1 MSLQYILGGS
11 GSGKSTFLYNS
22 VIKEAIDNPGMDY
35 IIVVPEQ
42 YTMAT
47 QKRVVELH
55 PRKGILNIDVVS
67 FERLAY
73 KVFEEVGAVDYPVL
87 DDTGKNLIVRRVLE
101 QNKKS
106 LRFFGSNISNTGF
119 VSEMKS
125 VISEMLQYDIG
136 VDKLLDINKN
146 VDKNSL
152 LGMKLDDISLI
163 YGGFKEFI
171 KNNYITSEEILDL
184 LCRKITESD
193 KIKGSVI
200 AFDGF
205 TGFTPVQYRLMSILL
220 DMCNEIKV
228 ALTID
233 EAEHANINEGIENLF
248 YMTKDT
254 VAHLNRICDE
264 QHIMIE
270 NIMLT
275 SETASS
281 VNRFASSKELAFL
294 EKNIFRSGGGCYRD
308 KVKDIVMYAGITPK
322 DEIQYVSGEI
332 LKLTRLSG
340 YRYNE
345 IAVVTGDIS
354 AYGKLA
360 ANIFAQNDIP
370 YFLDQKMHVTDN
382 CLVNMITAALDII
395 EKNYTYDSIFRYLR
409 TGFTDLSDAEIDMLD
424 NYCYAVGI
432 RGRKQWNSDWN
443 RKFRNRGISTD
454 LDMLNELRLRVIGPI
469 SDLDDKL
476 KAADGD
482 VRLMTT
488 AVYEFL
494 VSLNC
499 EEQMLNLAVNQ
510 TDEYRQIY
518 GKIME
523 LFDKIVQ
530 LLGQEKVSVKE
541 YNRIMASGFE
551 EIKIGLIPPTKDCV
565 VIGDIERTRLDNIK
579 AMFFVGVNDGYV
591 PKKSDSRSVLSE
603 TDREKLKELDVSL
616 SMSVREKAFVQRFYL
631 YLIMTKTS
639 NRLYITYAY
648 NSMDMKA
655 ILPSYIIRMVKKLF
669 PMMNVL
675 SHDSTL
681 REHSYIR
688 IPKTELEWN
697 DENFA
702 KLLADGIAL
711 DLYGKELTGSVTSFE
726 QYAACQYS
734 YFCRYGLG
742 LSEREEYTF
751 AVNDFGTI
759 LHAVIEDVSKNIKR
773 NKKSFVLLS
782 DEERR
787 SMVSESIHAIADS
800 YGNTILKS
808 TSRNEF
814 LIKRMEDLADRT
826 LWAIG
831 KQLADGLF
839 IPDTFEKGFLTKI
852 EDLPHDVSFFMQG
865 KIDRIDICE
874 DAQNVYVKV
883 VDYKTGRSDFDLLK
897 TYYGLKIQLFTYMR
911 EAINYEKKRH
921 KDKNVIPAG
930 LLYYNIDN
938 PIVDTKLDD
947 DAKIEELVRKELRM
961 KGVVNSNK
969 HIISKLDSTEGT
981 SLNIPVTVGK
991 TGNIDTSKSKVLT
1004 TEELLAL
1011 GKYVDMDNVDKAT
1024 KILDGS
1030 IHINPYER
1038 GSENSCTY
1046 CPYNSVCGFSED
1058 MPGVKF
1064 RRLGNLSA
1072 DDIWEQINS
1081 IEKSNDETDK
1091 IIENETDKKERN
1103 IAGKVSDNKLDD
1115 VSDKMSDNE
1124 HENKS
1129 DK

>member
-1 MSLQYILGGS
+1 MSLQYIFGGS
-11 GSGKSTFLYNS
+11 GAGKSTYLYNS
-22 VIKEAIDNPGMDY
+22 IIKESIKNPLENY

-55 PRKGILNIDVVS
+55 PRKGVLNIDVVS

-73 KVFEEVGAVDYPVL
+73 KVFEEVGAADYPVL

-101 QNKKS
+101 QNKKD

-119 VSEMKS
+119 VSELKS
-125 VISEMLQYDIG
+125 VISEMLQYDIS

-146 VDKNSL
+146 VDNNSL

-163 YGGFKEFI
+163 YGGFREFI

-184 LCRKITESD
+184 MCRKVTESS
-193 KIKGSVI
+193 KIRGSVI

-205 TGFTPVQYRLMSILL
+205 TGFTPVQYRLMAILL
-220 DMCNEIKV
+220 DMCKEVKV

-233 EAEHANINEGIENLF
+233 ISEYVNINEGIESLF

-264 QHIMIE
+264 GHINVDKVTVGE
-270 NIMLT
+270 DTVLT
-275 SETASS
+275 
-281 VNRFASSKELAFL
+281 RFAASKELAFL
-294 EKNIFRSGGGCYRD
+294 EKNIFRPGLRYYSG
-308 KVKDIVMYAGITPK
+308 KVNDIVMYAGITPK

-332 LKLTRLSG
+332 LKLTRLQG
-340 YRYNE
+340 FRYNE

-354 AYGKLA
+354 VYGKLA

-370 YFLDQKMHVTDN
+370 YFLDQKLHVTDN
-382 CLVNMITAALDII
+382 CLVEMITAVLDVI
-395 EKNYTYDSIFRYLR
+395 EKNYTYDSMFRYLR
-409 TGFTDLSDAEIDMLD
+409 TGLTGLSDENIDILD
-424 NYCYAVGI
+424 NYCLAVGI
-432 RGRKQWNSDWN
+432 KGRKQWSTQWC
-443 RKFRNRGISTD
+443 RKFRSSGITTD
-454 LDMLNELRLRVIGPI
+454 LNMLNELRLNVMEPLTE
-469 SDLDDKL
+469 LDKEL
-476 KAADGD
+476 KEADGN

-488 AVYEFL
+488 ALYKFL
-494 VSLNC
+494 VGLHC
-499 EEQMLNLAVNQ
+499 EEQMSLLAKSHG
-510 TDEYRQIY
+510 DEYRQIY
-518 GKIME
+518 KKIME
-523 LFDKIVQ
+523 LFDKIVH
-530 LLGQEKVSVKE
+530 LLGSEKVSVKE
-541 YNRIMASGFE
+541 YNRIMASGFD

-579 AMFFVGVNDGYV
+579 AMFFIGVNDGYV

-603 TDREKLKELDVSL
+603 TDRQKLKEMEVSL

-639 NRLYITYAY
+639 GRLYITYAY

-655 ILPSYIIRMVKKLF
+655 ILPSYIVRMLKKMF
-669 PMMNVL
+669 PGMNVL
-675 SHDSTL
+675 SYDDTAK
-681 REHSYIR
+681 EHSYIK
-688 IPKTELEWN
+688 IPKTELEWT
-697 DENFA
+697 DENLA
-702 KLLADGIAL
+702 KILADGVAL
-711 DLYGKELTGSVTSFE
+711 KLYGKELTGSVTSFE
-726 QYAACQYS
+726 QFASCQYA
-734 YFCRYGLG
+734 YFCRYGLD
-742 LSEREEYTF
+742 LSEREEYRF

-787 SMVSESIHAIADS
+787 SLVSESIHAVADN

-808 TSRNEF
+808 TSRNEY
-814 LIKRMEDLADRT
+814 LIKRMEDLADKT

-839 IPDTFEKGFLTKI
+839 TPDTFEKGFLTRI

-874 DAQNVYVKV
+874 DDENVYVKV
-883 VDYKTGRSDFDLLK
+883 VDYKTGHADFDLFK

-911 EAINYEKKRH
+911 EAIAYEKKKH
-921 KDKNVIPAG
+921 KGKNVIPAG

-938 PIVDTKLDD
+938 PIVETKQTDD
-947 DAKIEELVRKELRM
+947 SAIEELIRKELRM

-969 HIISKLDSTEGT
+969 NIISKLDSTEGT

-991 TGNIDTSKSKVLT
+991 SGNIDASKSKVLT
-1004 TEELLAL
+1004 TEELLAV
-1011 GKYVDMDNVDKAT
+1011 GRYVDKENLDKAT

-1030 IHINPYER
+1030 IHINPYEK
-1038 GSENSCTY
+1038 GNENSCAY
-1046 CPYNSVCGFSED
+1046 CPYNSICGFSED

-1064 RRLGNLSA
+1064 RRLEYMSP
-1072 DDIWEQINS
+1072 DDIWAQIKGNE
-1081 IEKSNDETDK
+1081 EKQKDTGKDEVG
-1091 IIENETDKKERN
+1091 KE
-1103 IAGKVSDNKLDD
+1103 
-1115 VSDKMSDNE
+1115 E
-1124 HENKS
+1124 
-1129 DK
+1129 

>member
-1 MSLQYILGGS
+1 MSLQYIFGGS
-11 GSGKSTFLYNS
+11 GAGKSTYLYNS
-22 VIKEAIDNPGMDY
+22 IIKESIKNPLENY

-55 PRKGILNIDVVS
+55 PRKGVLNIDVVS

-73 KVFEEVGAVDYPVL
+73 KVFEEVGAADYPVL

-101 QNKKS
+101 QNKKA

-119 VSEMKS
+119 VSELKS
-125 VISEMLQYDIG
+125 VISEMLQYDIS

-146 VDKNSL
+146 VDNKSL

-184 LCRKITESD
+184 MCRKVTESS
-193 KIKGSVI
+193 KIRGSVI

-205 TGFTPVQYRLMSILL
+205 TGFTPVQYRLMAILL
-220 DMCNEIKV
+220 DMCKEVKV

-233 EAEHANINEGIENLF
+233 ISEHVNINEGIESLF

-264 QHIMIE
+264 GHINVDKVTVGEDIV
-270 NIMLT
+270 LT
-275 SETASS
+275 
-281 VNRFASSKELAFL
+281 RFAASKELAFL
-294 EKNIFRSGGGCYRD
+294 EKNIFRPGLRYYSG
-308 KVKDIVMYAGITPK
+308 KVNDIVMYAGITPK

-332 LKLTRLSG
+332 LKLTRLQG
-340 YRYNE
+340 FRYNE

-354 AYGKLA
+354 VYGKLA

-370 YFLDQKMHVTDN
+370 YFLDQKLHVTDN
-382 CLVNMITAALDII
+382 CLVEMITAVLDVI
-395 EKNYTYDSIFRYLR
+395 EKNYTYDSMFRYLR
-409 TGFTDLSDAEIDMLD
+409 TGLTGLSDENIDILD
-424 NYCYAVGI
+424 NYCLAVGI
-432 RGRKQWNSDWN
+432 KGRKQWSTQWCRN
-443 RKFRNRGISTD
+443 FRSSGITTD
-454 LDMLNELRLRVIGPI
+454 LNMLNELRLNVMEPLTE
-469 SDLDDKL
+469 LDKEL
-476 KAADGD
+476 KEADGN

-488 AVYEFL
+488 ALYKFL
-494 VSLNC
+494 VRMHC
-499 EEQMLNLAVNQ
+499 EEQMSLLAKSHG
-510 TDEYRQIY
+510 DEYRQIY
-518 GKIME
+518 KKIME
-523 LFDKIVQ
+523 LFDKIVH
-530 LLGQEKVSVKE
+530 LLGSEKVSVKE
-541 YNRIMASGFE
+541 YNRIMASGFD

-579 AMFFVGVNDGYV
+579 AMFFIGVNDGYV

-603 TDREKLKELDVSL
+603 TDRQKLKEMEVSL

-639 NRLYITYAY
+639 GRLYITYAY

-655 ILPSYIIRMVKKLF
+655 ILPSYIVRMLKKMF
-669 PMMNVL
+669 PGMNVL
-675 SHDSTL
+675 SYDDTAK
-681 REHSYIR
+681 EHSYIK
-688 IPKTELEWN
+688 IPKTELEWT
-697 DENFA
+697 DENLA
-702 KLLADGIAL
+702 KILADGVAL
-711 DLYGKELTGSVTSFE
+711 KLYGKELTGSVTSFE
-726 QYAACQYS
+726 QFASCQYA
-734 YFCRYGLG
+734 YFCRYGLD
-742 LSEREEYTF
+742 LSEREEYRF

-787 SMVSESIHAIADS
+787 SLVSESIHAVADN

-808 TSRNEF
+808 TSRNEY
-814 LIKRMEDLADRT
+814 LIKRMEDLADKT

-839 IPDTFEKGFLTKI
+839 TPDTFEKGFLTKI
-852 EDLPHDVSFFMQG
+852 ENLPHDVSFFMQG

-874 DAQNVYVKV
+874 DDENVYVKV
-883 VDYKTGRSDFDLLK
+883 VDYKTGHADFDLFK

-911 EAINYEKKRH
+911 EAIAYEKKKH
-921 KDKNVIPAG
+921 EGKNVIPAG

-938 PIVDTKLDD
+938 PIVETKQTDD
-947 DAKIEELVRKELRM
+947 SAIEELIRKELRM

-969 HIISKLDSTEGT
+969 NIISKLDSTEGT

-991 TGNIDTSKSKVLT
+991 SGNIDVSKSKVLT
-1004 TEELLAL
+1004 TEELLAV
-1011 GKYVDMDNVDKAT
+1011 GRYVDRENLDKAT

-1030 IHINPYER
+1030 IHINPYEK
-1038 GSENSCTY
+1038 GNENSCAY

-1064 RRLGNLSA
+1064 RRLEYMSP
-1072 DDIWEQINS
+1072 DDIWAQIKGNE
-1081 IEKSNDETDK
+1081 EKQKDTGKDEVG
-1091 IIENETDKKERN
+1091 KE
-1103 IAGKVSDNKLDD
+1103 
-1115 VSDKMSDNE
+1115 E
-1124 HENKS
+1124 
-1129 DK
+1129 

>member
-1 MSLQYILGGS
+1 MSLQYIFGGS
-11 GSGKSTFLYNS
+11 GAGKSTYLYNS
-22 VIKEAIDNPGMDY
+22 IIKESIKNPLENY

-55 PRKGILNIDVVS
+55 PRKGVLNIDVVS

-73 KVFEEVGAVDYPVL
+73 KVFEEVGAADYPVL

-101 QNKKS
+101 QNKKA

-119 VSEMKS
+119 VSELKS
-125 VISEMLQYDIG
+125 VISEMLQYDIS

-146 VDKNSL
+146 VDNKSL

-163 YGGFKEFI
+163 YGGFREFI

-184 LCRKITESD
+184 MCRKVTESS
-193 KIKGSVI
+193 KIRGSVI

-205 TGFTPVQYRLMSILL
+205 TGFTPVQYRLMAILL
-220 DMCNEIKV
+220 DMCKEVKV

-233 EAEHANINEGIENLF
+233 ISEHANINEGIESLF

-264 QHIMIE
+264 GHINVDKVTVGE
-270 NIMLT
+270 DTVLT
-275 SETASS
+275 
-281 VNRFASSKELAFL
+281 RFAASKELAFL
-294 EKNIFRSGGGCYRD
+294 EKNIFRPGLRYYSG
-308 KVKDIVMYAGITPK
+308 KVNDIVMYAGITPK

-332 LKLTRLSG
+332 LKLTRLQG
-340 YRYNE
+340 FRYNE

-354 AYGKLA
+354 VYGKLA

-370 YFLDQKMHVTDN
+370 YFLDQKLHVTDN
-382 CLVNMITAALDII
+382 CLVEMITAVLDVI

-409 TGFTDLSDAEIDMLD
+409 TGLTGLSDENIDILD
-424 NYCYAVGI
+424 NYCLAVGI
-432 RGRKQWNSDWN
+432 KGRKQWSTQWS
-443 RKFRNRGISTD
+443 RKFRSSGITTD
-454 LDMLNELRLRVIGPI
+454 LNMLNELRLKVMEPLTE
-469 SDLDDKL
+469 LDKEL
-476 KAADGD
+476 KEADGN

-488 AVYEFL
+488 ALYKFL
-494 VSLNC
+494 VGLHCEKQMSL
-499 EEQMLNLAVNQ
+499 LAKSHG
-510 TDEYRQIY
+510 DEYRQIY
-518 GKIME
+518 KKIME
-523 LFDKIVQ
+523 LFDKIVH
-530 LLGQEKVSVKE
+530 LLGSEKVSVKE
-541 YNRIMASGFE
+541 YSRIMASGFD

-579 AMFFVGVNDGYV
+579 AMFFIGVNDGYV

-603 TDREKLKELDVSL
+603 TDRQKLKEMDVSL

-639 NRLYITYAY
+639 GRLYITYAY

-655 ILPSYIIRMVKKLF
+655 ILPSYIVRMLKKMF
-669 PMMNVL
+669 PGMNVL
-675 SHDSTL
+675 SYDDTMK
-681 REHSYIR
+681 EHSYIK
-688 IPKTELEWN
+688 IPKTELEWT
-697 DENFA
+697 DENLA
-702 KLLADGIAL
+702 KILADGVAL
-711 DLYGKELTGSVTSFE
+711 KLYGKELTGSVTSFE
-726 QYAACQYS
+726 QFASCQYA
-734 YFCRYGLG
+734 YFCRYGLD
-742 LSEREEYTF
+742 LSEREEYRF

-787 SMVSESIHAIADS
+787 SLVSESIHAVADN

-808 TSRNEF
+808 TSRNEY
-814 LIKRMEDLADRT
+814 LIKRMEELADKT

-839 IPDTFEKGFLTKI
+839 TPDTFEKGFLTRI
-852 EDLPHDVSFFMQG
+852 ENLPHDVSFFMQG

-874 DAQNVYVKV
+874 DDENVYVKV
-883 VDYKTGRSDFDLLK
+883 VDYKTGHADFDLFK

-911 EAINYEKKRH
+911 EAIAYEKKKH
-921 KDKNVIPAG
+921 EGKNVIPAG

-938 PIVDTKLDD
+938 PIVETKQTDD
-947 DAKIEELVRKELRM
+947 SAIEELIRKELRM

-969 HIISKLDSTEGT
+969 NIISKLDSTEGT

-991 TGNIDTSKSKVLT
+991 SGNIDASKSKVLT
-1004 TEELLAL
+1004 TEELLAV
-1011 GKYVDMDNVDKAT
+1011 GRYVDKENLDKAT

-1030 IHINPYER
+1030 IHINPYEK
-1038 GSENSCTY
+1038 GNENSCAY

-1064 RRLGNLSA
+1064 RRLEYMSP
-1072 DDIWEQINS
+1072 DDIWAQIKGN
-1081 IEKSNDETDK
+1081 EDK
-1091 IIENETDKKERN
+1091 QKD
-1103 IAGKVSDNKLDD
+1103 AGKDEVGK
-1115 VSDKMSDNE
+1115 E
-1124 HENKS
+1124 E
-1129 DK
+1129 

>member
-1 MSLQYILGGS
+1 MSLQYIFGGS
-11 GSGKSTFLYNS
+11 GAGKSTYLYNS
-22 VIKEAIDNPGMDY
+22 IIKESIKNPLENY

-55 PRKGILNIDVVS
+55 PRKGVLNIDVVS

-73 KVFEEVGAVDYPVL
+73 KVFEEVGAADYPVL

-101 QNKKS
+101 QNKKA

-119 VSEMKS
+119 VSELKS
-125 VISEMLQYDIG
+125 VISEMLQYDIS

-146 VDKNSL
+146 VDNNSL

-184 LCRKITESD
+184 MCRKVTESS
-193 KIKGSVI
+193 KIRGSVI

-205 TGFTPVQYRLMSILL
+205 TGFTPVQYRLMAILL
-220 DMCNEIKV
+220 DMCKEVKV

-233 EAEHANINEGIENLF
+233 ISEHVNINEGIESLF

-264 QHIMIE
+264 GHINVDKVTVGEDIV
-270 NIMLT
+270 LT
-275 SETASS
+275 
-281 VNRFASSKELAFL
+281 RFAASKELAFL
-294 EKNIFRSGGGCYRD
+294 EKNIFRPGLRYYSG
-308 KVKDIVMYAGITPK
+308 KVNDIVMYAGITPK

-332 LKLTRLSG
+332 LKLTRLQG
-340 YRYNE
+340 FRYNE

-354 AYGKLA
+354 VYGKLA

-370 YFLDQKMHVTDN
+370 YFLDQKLHVTDN
-382 CLVNMITAALDII
+382 CLVEMITAVLDVI
-395 EKNYTYDSIFRYLR
+395 EKNYTYDNMFRYLR
-409 TGFTDLSDAEIDMLD
+409 TGLTGLSDENIDILD
-424 NYCYAVGI
+424 NYCLAVGI
-432 RGRKQWNSDWN
+432 KGRKQWSTQWC
-443 RKFRNRGISTD
+443 RKFRSSGITTD
-454 LDMLNELRLRVIGPI
+454 LNMLNELRLKVMEPLTE
-469 SDLDDKL
+469 LDKEL
-476 KAADGD
+476 KEADGN

-488 AVYEFL
+488 ALYKFL
-494 VSLNC
+494 VGLHC
-499 EEQMLNLAVNQ
+499 EEQMSLLAKSHG
-510 TDEYRQIY
+510 DEYRQIY
-518 GKIME
+518 KKIME
-523 LFDKIVQ
+523 LFDKIVH
-530 LLGQEKVSVKE
+530 LLGSEKVSVKE
-541 YNRIMASGFE
+541 YNRIMASGFD

-579 AMFFVGVNDGYV
+579 AMFFIGVNDGYV

-603 TDREKLKELDVSL
+603 TDRQKLKEMEVSL

-639 NRLYITYAY
+639 GRLYITYAY

-655 ILPSYIIRMVKKLF
+655 ILPSYIVRMLKKMF
-669 PMMNVL
+669 PGMNVL
-675 SHDSTL
+675 SYDDTAK
-681 REHSYIR
+681 EHSYIK
-688 IPKTELEWN
+688 IPKTELEWT
-697 DENFA
+697 DENLA
-702 KLLADGIAL
+702 KILADGVAL
-711 DLYGKELTGSVTSFE
+711 KLYGKELTGSVTSFE
-726 QYAACQYS
+726 QFASCQYA
-734 YFCRYGLG
+734 YFCRYGLD
-742 LSEREEYTF
+742 LSEREEYRF

-787 SMVSESIHAIADS
+787 SLVSESIHAVADN

-808 TSRNEF
+808 TSRNEY
-814 LIKRMEDLADRT
+814 LIKRMEDLADKT

-839 IPDTFEKGFLTKI
+839 TPDTFEKGFLTRI

-874 DAQNVYVKV
+874 DDENVYVKV
-883 VDYKTGRSDFDLLK
+883 VDYKTGHADFDLFK

-911 EAINYEKKRH
+911 EAIAYEKKKH
-921 KDKNVIPAG
+921 EGKNVIPAG

-938 PIVDTKLDD
+938 PIVETKQTDD
-947 DAKIEELVRKELRM
+947 SAIEELIRKELRM

-969 HIISKLDSTEGT
+969 NIISKLDSTEGT

-991 TGNIDTSKSKVLT
+991 SGNIDASKSKVLT
-1004 TEELLAL
+1004 TEELLAV
-1011 GKYVDMDNVDKAT
+1011 GRYVDKENLDKAT

-1030 IHINPYER
+1030 IHINPYEK
-1038 GSENSCTY
+1038 GNENSCAY

-1064 RRLGNLSA
+1064 RRLEYMSP
-1072 DDIWEQINS
+1072 DDIWAQIKGNE
-1081 IEKSNDETDK
+1081 EKQKDTGKDEVG
-1091 IIENETDKKERN
+1091 KE
-1103 IAGKVSDNKLDD
+1103 
-1115 VSDKMSDNE
+1115 E
-1124 HENKS
+1124 
-1129 DK
+1129 

>member
-1 MSLQYILGGS
+1 MSLQYIFGGS
-11 GSGKSTFLYNS
+11 GAGKSTYLYNS
-22 VIKEAIDNPGMDY
+22 IIKESIKNPLENY

-55 PRKGILNIDVVS
+55 PRKGVLNIDVVS

-73 KVFEEVGAVDYPVL
+73 KVFEEVGAADYPIL

-101 QNKKS
+101 QNKKA

-119 VSEMKS
+119 VSELKS
-125 VISEMLQYDIG
+125 VISEMLQYDIS

-146 VDKNSL
+146 VDNNSL

-184 LCRKITESD
+184 MCRKVTESS
-193 KIKGSVI
+193 KIRGSVI

-205 TGFTPVQYRLMSILL
+205 TGFTPVQYRLMAILL
-220 DMCNEIKV
+220 DMCKEVKV

-233 EAEHANINEGIENLF
+233 ISEHANINEGIESLF

-264 QHIMIE
+264 GHINVDKVTVGEDIV
-270 NIMLT
+270 LT
-275 SETASS
+275 
-281 VNRFASSKELAFL
+281 RFAASKELAFL
-294 EKNIFRSGGGCYRD
+294 EKNIFRPGLRYYSG
-308 KVKDIVMYAGITPK
+308 KVNDIVMYAGITPK

-332 LKLTRLSG
+332 LKLTRLQDF
-340 YRYNE
+340 RYNE

-354 AYGKLA
+354 VYGKLA

-370 YFLDQKMHVTDN
+370 YFLDQKLHVTDN
-382 CLVNMITAALDII
+382 CLVEMITAVLDVI
-395 EKNYTYDSIFRYLR
+395 EKNYTYDSMFRYLR
-409 TGFTDLSDAEIDMLD
+409 TGLTGLSDENIDILD
-424 NYCYAVGI
+424 NYCLAVGI
-432 RGRKQWNSDWN
+432 KGRKQWSTQWC
-443 RKFRNRGISTD
+443 RKFRSSGITTD
-454 LDMLNELRLRVIGPI
+454 LNMLNELRLKVMEPLTE
-469 SDLDDKL
+469 LDKEL
-476 KAADGD
+476 KEADGN

-488 AVYEFL
+488 ALYKFL
-494 VSLNC
+494 VGLHC
-499 EEQMLNLAVNQ
+499 EEQMSLLAKSHG
-510 TDEYRQIY
+510 DEYRQIY
-518 GKIME
+518 KKIME
-523 LFDKIVQ
+523 LFDKIVH
-530 LLGQEKVSVKE
+530 LLGSEKVSVKE
-541 YNRIMASGFE
+541 YNRIMASGFD

-579 AMFFVGVNDGYV
+579 AMFFIGVNDGYV

-603 TDREKLKELDVSL
+603 TDRQKLKEMEVSL

-639 NRLYITYAY
+639 GRLYITYAY

-655 ILPSYIIRMVKKLF
+655 ILPSYIVRMLKKMF
-669 PMMNVL
+669 PGMNVL
-675 SHDSTL
+675 SYDDTAK
-681 REHSYIR
+681 EHSYIK
-688 IPKTELEWN
+688 IPKTELEWT
-697 DENFA
+697 DENLA
-702 KLLADGIAL
+702 KILADGVAL
-711 DLYGKELTGSVTSFE
+711 KLYGKELTGSVTSFE
-726 QYAACQYS
+726 QFASCQYA
-734 YFCRYGLG
+734 YFCRYGLD
-742 LSEREEYTF
+742 LSEREEYRF

-787 SMVSESIHAIADS
+787 SLVSESIHAVADN

-808 TSRNEF
+808 TSRNEY
-814 LIKRMEDLADRT
+814 LIKRMEDLADKT

-839 IPDTFEKGFLTKI
+839 TPDTFEKGFLTKI
-852 EDLPHDVSFFMQG
+852 ENLPHDVSFFMQG

-874 DAQNVYVKV
+874 DDENVYVKV
-883 VDYKTGRSDFDLLK
+883 VDYKTGHADFDLFK

-911 EAINYEKKRH
+911 EAIAYEKKKH
-921 KDKNVIPAG
+921 EGKNVIPAG

-938 PIVDTKLDD
+938 PIVETKQTDD
-947 DAKIEELVRKELRM
+947 SAIEELIRKELRM

-969 HIISKLDSTEGT
+969 NIISKLDSTEGT

-991 TGNIDTSKSKVLT
+991 SGNIDASKSKVLT
-1004 TEELLAL
+1004 TEELLAV
-1011 GKYVDMDNVDKAT
+1011 GRYVDRENLDKAT

-1030 IHINPYER
+1030 IHINPYEK
-1038 GSENSCTY
+1038 GNENSCAY

-1064 RRLGNLSA
+1064 RRLEYMSP
-1072 DDIWEQINS
+1072 DDIWAQIKGNE
-1081 IEKSNDETDK
+1081 EKQKDTGKDEVG
-1091 IIENETDKKERN
+1091 KE
-1103 IAGKVSDNKLDD
+1103 
-1115 VSDKMSDNE
+1115 E
-1124 HENKS
+1124 
-1129 DK
+1129 

>member
-1 MSLQYILGGS
+1 MSLQYIFGGS
-11 GSGKSTFLYNS
+11 GAGKSTYLYNS
-22 VIKEAIDNPGMDY
+22 IIKESIKNPLENY

-55 PRKGILNIDVVS
+55 PRKGVLNIDVVS

-73 KVFEEVGAVDYPVL
+73 KVFEEVGAADYPVL

-101 QNKKS
+101 QNKKA

-119 VSEMKS
+119 VSELKS
-125 VISEMLQYDIG
+125 VISEMLQYDIS

-146 VDKNSL
+146 VDNNSL

-163 YGGFKEFI
+163 YGGFREFI

-184 LCRKITESD
+184 MCRKVTESS
-193 KIKGSVI
+193 KIRGSVI

-205 TGFTPVQYRLMSILL
+205 TGFTPVQYRLMAILL
-220 DMCNEIKV
+220 DMCKEVKV

-233 EAEHANINEGIENLF
+233 ISEHVNINEGIESLF

-264 QHIMIE
+264 GHINVDKVTVGE
-270 NIMLT
+270 DTVLT
-275 SETASS
+275 
-281 VNRFASSKELAFL
+281 RFAASKELAFL
-294 EKNIFRSGGGCYRD
+294 EKNIFRPGLRYYSG
-308 KVKDIVMYAGITPK
+308 KVNDIVMYAGITPK

-332 LKLTRLSG
+332 LKLTRLQG
-340 YRYNE
+340 FRYNE

-354 AYGKLA
+354 VYGKLA

-370 YFLDQKMHVTDN
+370 YFLDQKLHVTDN
-382 CLVNMITAALDII
+382 CLVEMITAVLDVI
-395 EKNYTYDSIFRYLR
+395 EKNYTYDSMFRYLR
-409 TGFTDLSDAEIDMLD
+409 TGLTGLSDENIDILD
-424 NYCYAVGI
+424 NYCLAVGI
-432 RGRKQWNSDWN
+432 KGRKQWSTQWC
-443 RKFRNRGISTD
+443 RKFRSSGITTD
-454 LDMLNELRLRVIGPI
+454 LNMLNELRLNVMEPLTE
-469 SDLDDKL
+469 LDKEL
-476 KAADGD
+476 KEADGN

-488 AVYEFL
+488 ALYKFL
-494 VSLNC
+494 VRMHC
-499 EEQMLNLAVNQ
+499 EEQMSLLAKSHG
-510 TDEYRQIY
+510 DEYRQIY
-518 GKIME
+518 KKIME
-523 LFDKIVQ
+523 LFDKIVH
-530 LLGQEKVSVKE
+530 LLGSEKVSVKE
-541 YNRIMASGFE
+541 YNRIMASGFD

-579 AMFFVGVNDGYV
+579 AMFFIGVNDGYV

-603 TDREKLKELDVSL
+603 TDRQKLKEMEVSL

-639 NRLYITYAY
+639 GRLYITYAY

-655 ILPSYIIRMVKKLF
+655 ILPSYLVRMLKKMF
-669 PMMNVL
+669 PGMNVL
-675 SHDSTL
+675 SYDDTAK
-681 REHSYIR
+681 EHSYIK
-688 IPKTELEWN
+688 IPKTELEWT
-697 DENFA
+697 DENLA
-702 KLLADGIAL
+702 KILADGVAL
-711 DLYGKELTGSVTSFE
+711 KLYGKELTGSVTSFE
-726 QYAACQYS
+726 QFASCQYA
-734 YFCRYGLG
+734 YFCRYGLD
-742 LSEREEYTF
+742 LSEREEYRF

-787 SMVSESIHAIADS
+787 SLVSESIHAVADN

-808 TSRNEF
+808 TSRNEY
-814 LIKRMEDLADRT
+814 LIKRMEDLADKT

-839 IPDTFEKGFLTKI
+839 TPDTFEKGFLTRI
-852 EDLPHDVSFFMQG
+852 EDLPHDVGFFMQG

-874 DAQNVYVKV
+874 DDENVYVKV
-883 VDYKTGRSDFDLLK
+883 VDYKTGHADFDLFK
-897 TYYGLKIQLFTYMR
+897 TYYGIKIQLFTYMR
-911 EAINYEKKRH
+911 EAIAYEKKKH
-921 KDKNVIPAG
+921 EGKNVIPAG

-938 PIVDTKLDD
+938 PIVETKQTDD
-947 DAKIEELVRKELRM
+947 SAIEELIRKELRM

-969 HIISKLDSTEGT
+969 NIISKLDSTEGT

-991 TGNIDTSKSKVLT
+991 SGNIDASKSKVLT
-1004 TEELLAL
+1004 TEELLAV
-1011 GKYVDMDNVDKAT
+1011 GRYVDKENLDKAT

-1030 IHINPYER
+1030 IHINPYEKEN
-1038 GSENSCTY
+1038 ENSCAY

-1064 RRLGNLSA
+1064 RRLEYMSP
-1072 DDIWEQINS
+1072 DDIWAQIKGNE
-1081 IEKSNDETDK
+1081 EKQKDTGKDEVG
-1091 IIENETDKKERN
+1091 KE
-1103 IAGKVSDNKLDD
+1103 
-1115 VSDKMSDNE
+1115 E
-1124 HENKS
+1124 
-1129 DK
+1129 

>member
-1 MSLQYILGGS
+1 MSLQYIFGGS
-11 GSGKSTFLYNS
+11 GAGKSTYLYNS
-22 VIKEAIDNPGMDY
+22 IIKESIKNPLENY

-55 PRKGILNIDVVS
+55 PRKGVLNIDVVS

-73 KVFEEVGAVDYPVL
+73 KVFEEVGAADYPVL

-101 QNKKS
+101 QNKKD

-119 VSEMKS
+119 VSELKS
-125 VISEMLQYDIG
+125 VISEMLQYDIS

-146 VDKNSL
+146 VDNNSL

-163 YGGFKEFI
+163 YGGFREFI

-184 LCRKITESD
+184 MCRKVTESS
-193 KIKGSVI
+193 KIRGSVI

-205 TGFTPVQYRLMSILL
+205 TGFTPVQYRLMAILL
-220 DMCNEIKV
+220 DMCKEVKV

-233 EAEHANINEGIENLF
+233 ISEYVNINEGIESLF

-264 QHIMIE
+264 GHINVDKVTVGE
-270 NIMLT
+270 DTVLT
-275 SETASS
+275 
-281 VNRFASSKELAFL
+281 RFAASKELAFL
-294 EKNIFRSGGGCYRD
+294 EKNIFRPGLRYYSG
-308 KVKDIVMYAGITPK
+308 KVNDIVMYAGITPK

-332 LKLTRLSG
+332 LKLTRLQG
-340 YRYNE
+340 FRYNE

-354 AYGKLA
+354 VYGKLA

-370 YFLDQKMHVTDN
+370 YFLDQKLHVTDN
-382 CLVNMITAALDII
+382 CLVEMITAVLDVI
-395 EKNYTYDSIFRYLR
+395 EKNYTYDSMFRYLR
-409 TGFTDLSDAEIDMLD
+409 TGLTGLSDENIDILD
-424 NYCYAVGI
+424 NYCLAVGI
-432 RGRKQWNSDWN
+432 KGRKQWSTQWC
-443 RKFRNRGISTD
+443 RKFRSSGITTD
-454 LDMLNELRLRVIGPI
+454 LNMLNELRLNVMEPLTE
-469 SDLDDKL
+469 LDKEL
-476 KAADGD
+476 KEADGN

-488 AVYEFL
+488 ALYKFL
-494 VSLNC
+494 VRMHC
-499 EEQMLNLAVNQ
+499 EEQMTLLAKSHG
-510 TDEYRQIY
+510 DEYRQIY
-518 GKIME
+518 KKIME
-523 LFDKIVQ
+523 LFDKIVH
-530 LLGQEKVSVKE
+530 LLGSEKVSVKE
-541 YNRIMASGFE
+541 YNRIMASGFD

-579 AMFFVGVNDGYV
+579 AMFFIGVNDGYV

-603 TDREKLKELDVSL
+603 TDRQKLKEMEVSL

-639 NRLYITYAY
+639 GRLYITYAY

-655 ILPSYIIRMVKKLF
+655 ILPSYIVRMLKKMF
-669 PMMNVL
+669 PGMNVL
-675 SHDSTL
+675 SYDDTAK
-681 REHSYIR
+681 EHSYIK
-688 IPKTELEWN
+688 IPKTELEWT
-697 DENFA
+697 DENLA
-702 KLLADGIAL
+702 KILADGVAL
-711 DLYGKELTGSVTSFE
+711 KLYGKELTGSVTSFE
-726 QYAACQYS
+726 QFASCQYA
-734 YFCRYGLG
+734 YFCRYGLD
-742 LSEREEYTF
+742 LSEREEYRF

-787 SMVSESIHAIADS
+787 SLVSESIHAVADN

-808 TSRNEF
+808 TSRNEY
-814 LIKRMEDLADRT
+814 LIKRMEDLADKT

-839 IPDTFEKGFLTKI
+839 TPDTFEKGFLTRI

-874 DAQNVYVKV
+874 DDENVYVKV
-883 VDYKTGRSDFDLLK
+883 VDYKTGHADFDLFK

-911 EAINYEKKRH
+911 EAIAYEKKKH
-921 KDKNVIPAG
+921 EGKNVIPAG

-938 PIVDTKLDD
+938 PIVETKQTDD
-947 DAKIEELVRKELRM
+947 SAIEELIRKELRM

-969 HIISKLDSTEGT
+969 NIISKLDSTEGT

-991 TGNIDTSKSKVLT
+991 SGNIDASKSKVLT
-1004 TEELLAL
+1004 TEELLAV
-1011 GKYVDMDNVDKAT
+1011 GRYVDKENLDKAT

-1030 IHINPYER
+1030 IHINPYEK
-1038 GSENSCTY
+1038 GNENSCAY

-1064 RRLGNLSA
+1064 RRLEYMSP
-1072 DDIWEQINS
+1072 DDIWAQIKGNE
-1081 IEKSNDETDK
+1081 EKQKDTGKDEVG
-1091 IIENETDKKERN
+1091 KE
-1103 IAGKVSDNKLDD
+1103 
-1115 VSDKMSDNE
+1115 E
-1124 HENKS
+1124 
-1129 DK
+1129 

>member
-1 MSLQYILGGS
+1 MSLQYIFGGS
-11 GSGKSTFLYNS
+11 GAGKSTYLYNS
-22 VIKEAIDNPGMDY
+22 IIKESIKNPLENY

-55 PRKGILNIDVVS
+55 PRKGVLNIDVVS

-73 KVFEEVGAVDYPVL
+73 KVFEEVGAADYPVL

-101 QNKKS
+101 QNKKA

-119 VSEMKS
+119 VSELKS
-125 VISEMLQYDIG
+125 VISEMLQYDIS

-146 VDKNSL
+146 VDNKSL

-184 LCRKITESD
+184 MCRKVTESS
-193 KIKGSVI
+193 KIRGSVI

-205 TGFTPVQYRLMSILL
+205 TGFTPVQYRLMAILL
-220 DMCNEIKV
+220 DMCKEVKV

-233 EAEHANINEGIENLF
+233 ISEHVNINEGIESLF

-264 QHIMIE
+264 GHINVDKVTVGEDIV
-270 NIMLT
+270 LT
-275 SETASS
+275 
-281 VNRFASSKELAFL
+281 RFAASKELAFL
-294 EKNIFRSGGGCYRD
+294 EKNIFRPGLRYYSG
-308 KVKDIVMYAGITPK
+308 KVNDIVMYAGITPK

-332 LKLTRLSG
+332 LKLTRLQG
-340 YRYNE
+340 FRYNE

-354 AYGKLA
+354 VYGKLA

-370 YFLDQKMHVTDN
+370 YFLDQKLHVTDN
-382 CLVNMITAALDII
+382 CLVEMITAVLDVI
-395 EKNYTYDSIFRYLR
+395 EKNYTYDSMFRYLR
-409 TGFTDLSDAEIDMLD
+409 TGLTGLSDENIDILD
-424 NYCYAVGI
+424 NYCLAVGI
-432 RGRKQWNSDWN
+432 KGRKQWSTQWC
-443 RKFRNRGISTD
+443 RKFRSSGITTD
-454 LDMLNELRLRVIGPI
+454 LNMLNELRLKVMEPLTE
-469 SDLDDKL
+469 LDKEL
-476 KAADGD
+476 KEADGN

-488 AVYEFL
+488 ALYKFL
-494 VSLNC
+494 VGLHC
-499 EEQMLNLAVNQ
+499 EEQMSLLAKSHG
-510 TDEYRQIY
+510 DEYRQIY
-518 GKIME
+518 KKIME
-523 LFDKIVQ
+523 LFDKIVH
-530 LLGQEKVSVKE
+530 LLGSEKVSVKE
-541 YNRIMASGFE
+541 YNRIMASGFD

-579 AMFFVGVNDGYV
+579 AMFFIGVNDGYV

-603 TDREKLKELDVSL
+603 TDRQKLKEMEVSL
-616 SMSVREKAFVQRFYL
+616 SMSVRDKAFVQRFYL

-639 NRLYITYAY
+639 GRLYITYAY

-655 ILPSYIIRMVKKLF
+655 ILPSYIVRMLKKMF
-669 PMMNVL
+669 PGMNVL
-675 SHDSTL
+675 SYDDTAK
-681 REHSYIR
+681 EHSYIK
-688 IPKTELEWN
+688 IPKTELEWT
-697 DENFA
+697 DENLA
-702 KLLADGIAL
+702 KILADGVAL
-711 DLYGKELTGSVTSFE
+711 KLYGKELTGSVTSFE
-726 QYAACQYS
+726 QFASCQYA
-734 YFCRYGLG
+734 YFCRYGLD
-742 LSEREEYTF
+742 LSEREEYRF

-787 SMVSESIHAIADS
+787 SLVSESIHAVADN

-808 TSRNEF
+808 TSRNEY
-814 LIKRMEDLADRT
+814 LIKRMEDLADKT

-839 IPDTFEKGFLTKI
+839 TPDTFEKGFLTRI

-874 DAQNVYVKV
+874 DDENVYVKV
-883 VDYKTGRSDFDLLK
+883 VDYKTGHADFDLFK

-911 EAINYEKKRH
+911 EAIAYEKKKH
-921 KDKNVIPAG
+921 EGKNVIPAG

-938 PIVDTKLDD
+938 PIVETKQTDD
-947 DAKIEELVRKELRM
+947 SAIEELIRKELRM

-969 HIISKLDSTEGT
+969 NIISKLDSTEGT

-991 TGNIDTSKSKVLT
+991 SGNIDASKSKVLT
-1004 TEELLAL
+1004 TEELLAV
-1011 GKYVDMDNVDKAT
+1011 GRYVDKENLDKAT

-1030 IHINPYER
+1030 IHINPYEK
-1038 GSENSCTY
+1038 GNENSCAY

-1064 RRLGNLSA
+1064 RRLEYMSP
-1072 DDIWEQINS
+1072 DDIWAQIKGN
-1081 IEKSNDETDK
+1081 EDK
-1091 IIENETDKKERN
+1091 QKD
-1103 IAGKVSDNKLDD
+1103 AGKDEVGK
-1115 VSDKMSDNE
+1115 E
-1124 HENKS
+1124 E
-1129 DK
+1129 

>member
-1 MSLQYILGGS
+1 MSLQYIFGGS
-11 GSGKSTFLYNS
+11 GAGKSTYLYNS
-22 VIKEAIDNPGMDY
+22 IIKESIKNPLENY

-55 PRKGILNIDVVS
+55 PRKGVLNIDVVS

-73 KVFEEVGAVDYPVL
+73 KVFEEVGAADYPVL

-101 QNKKS
+101 QNKKA

-119 VSEMKS
+119 VSELKS
-125 VISEMLQYDIG
+125 VISEMLQYDIS

-146 VDKNSL
+146 VDNNSL

-163 YGGFKEFI
+163 YGGFREFI

-184 LCRKITESD
+184 MCRKVTESS
-193 KIKGSVI
+193 KIRGSVI

-205 TGFTPVQYRLMSILL
+205 TGFTPVQYRLMAILL
-220 DMCNEIKV
+220 DMCKEVKV

-233 EAEHANINEGIENLF
+233 ISEHVNINEGIESLF

-264 QHIMIE
+264 GHINVDKVTVGE
-270 NIMLT
+270 DTVLT
-275 SETASS
+275 
-281 VNRFASSKELAFL
+281 RFAASKELAFL
-294 EKNIFRSGGGCYRD
+294 EKNIFRPGLRYYSG
-308 KVKDIVMYAGITPK
+308 KVNDIVMYAGITPK

-332 LKLTRLSG
+332 LKLTRLQG
-340 YRYNE
+340 FRYNE

-354 AYGKLA
+354 VYGKLA

-370 YFLDQKMHVTDN
+370 YFLDQKLHVTDN
-382 CLVNMITAALDII
+382 CLVEMITAVLDVI
-395 EKNYTYDSIFRYLR
+395 EKNYTYDSMFRYLR
-409 TGFTDLSDAEIDMLD
+409 TGLTGLSDENIDILD
-424 NYCYAVGI
+424 NYCLAVGI
-432 RGRKQWNSDWN
+432 KGRKQWSTQWC
-443 RKFRNRGISTD
+443 RKFRSSGITTD
-454 LDMLNELRLRVIGPI
+454 LNMLNELRLNVMEPLTE
-469 SDLDDKL
+469 LDKEL
-476 KAADGD
+476 READGN

-488 AVYEFL
+488 ALYKFL
-494 VSLNC
+494 VRMHC
-499 EEQMLNLAVNQ
+499 EEQMSLLAKSHG
-510 TDEYRQIY
+510 DEYRQIY
-518 GKIME
+518 KKIME
-523 LFDKIVQ
+523 LFDKIVH
-530 LLGQEKVSVKE
+530 LLGSEKVSVKE
-541 YNRIMASGFE
+541 YNRIMASGFD

-579 AMFFVGVNDGYV
+579 AMFFIGVNDGYV

-603 TDREKLKELDVSL
+603 TDRQKLKEMEVSL

-639 NRLYITYAY
+639 GRLYITYAY

-655 ILPSYIIRMVKKLF
+655 ILPSYIVRMLKKMF
-669 PMMNVL
+669 PGMNVL
-675 SHDSTL
+675 SYDDTAK
-681 REHSYIR
+681 EHSYIK
-688 IPKTELEWN
+688 IPKTELEWT
-697 DENFA
+697 DENLA
-702 KLLADGIAL
+702 KILADGVAL
-711 DLYGKELTGSVTSFE
+711 KLYGKELTGSVTSFE
-726 QYAACQYS
+726 QFASCQYA
-734 YFCRYGLG
+734 YFCRYGLD
-742 LSEREEYTF
+742 LSEREEYRF

-787 SMVSESIHAIADS
+787 SLVSESIHAVADN

-808 TSRNEF
+808 TSRNEY
-814 LIKRMEDLADRT
+814 LIKRMEDLADKT

-839 IPDTFEKGFLTKI
+839 TPDTFEKGFLTRI
-852 EDLPHDVSFFMQG
+852 EDLPHDVRFFMQG

-874 DAQNVYVKV
+874 DDENVYVKV
-883 VDYKTGRSDFDLLK
+883 VDYKTGHADFDLFK

-911 EAINYEKKRH
+911 EAIAYEKKKH
-921 KDKNVIPAG
+921 EGKNVIPAG

-938 PIVDTKLDD
+938 PIVETKQTDD
-947 DAKIEELVRKELRM
+947 SAIEELIRKELRM

-969 HIISKLDSTEGT
+969 NIISKLDSTEGT

-991 TGNIDTSKSKVLT
+991 SGNIDASKSKVLT
-1004 TEELLAL
+1004 TEELLAV
-1011 GKYVDMDNVDKAT
+1011 GRYVDKENLDKAT

-1030 IHINPYER
+1030 IHINPYEK
-1038 GSENSCTY
+1038 GNENSCAY

-1064 RRLGNLSA
+1064 RRLEYMSP
-1072 DDIWEQINS
+1072 DDIWAQIKGNE
-1081 IEKSNDETDK
+1081 EKQKDTGKDEVG
-1091 IIENETDKKERN
+1091 KE
-1103 IAGKVSDNKLDD
+1103 
-1115 VSDKMSDNE
+1115 E
-1124 HENKS
+1124 
-1129 DK
+1129 

>member
-1 MSLQYILGGS
+1 MSLQYIFGGS
-11 GSGKSTFLYNS
+11 GAGKSTYLYNS
-22 VIKEAIDNPGMDY
+22 IIKESIKNPLENY

-55 PRKGILNIDVVS
+55 PRKGVLNIDVVS

-73 KVFEEVGAVDYPVL
+73 KVFEEVGAADYPVL

-101 QNKKS
+101 QNKKD

-119 VSEMKS
+119 VSELKS
-125 VISEMLQYDIG
+125 VISEMLQYDIS

-146 VDKNSL
+146 VDNNSL

-163 YGGFKEFI
+163 YGGFREFI

-184 LCRKITESD
+184 MCRKVTESS
-193 KIKGSVI
+193 KIRGSVI

-205 TGFTPVQYRLMSILL
+205 TGFTPVQYRLMAILL
-220 DMCNEIKV
+220 DMCKEVKV

-233 EAEHANINEGIENLF
+233 ISEYVNINEGIESLF

-264 QHIMIE
+264 GHINVDKVTVGE
-270 NIMLT
+270 DTVLT
-275 SETASS
+275 
-281 VNRFASSKELAFL
+281 RFAASKELAFL
-294 EKNIFRSGGGCYRD
+294 EKNIFRPGLRYYSG
-308 KVKDIVMYAGITPK
+308 KVNDIVMYAGITPK

-332 LKLTRLSG
+332 LKLTRLQG
-340 YRYNE
+340 FRYNE

-354 AYGKLA
+354 VYGKLA

-370 YFLDQKMHVTDN
+370 YFLDQKLHVTDN
-382 CLVNMITAALDII
+382 CLVEMITAVLDVI
-395 EKNYTYDSIFRYLR
+395 EKNYTYDSMFRYLR
-409 TGFTDLSDAEIDMLD
+409 TGLTGLSDENIDILD
-424 NYCYAVGI
+424 NYCLAVGI
-432 RGRKQWNSDWN
+432 KGRKQWSTQWC
-443 RKFRNRGISTD
+443 RKFRSSGITTD
-454 LDMLNELRLRVIGPI
+454 LNMLNELRLNVMEPLTE
-469 SDLDDKL
+469 LDKEL
-476 KAADGD
+476 KEADGN

-488 AVYEFL
+488 ALYKFL
-494 VSLNC
+494 VRMHC
-499 EEQMLNLAVNQ
+499 EEQMSLLAKSHG
-510 TDEYRQIY
+510 DEYRQIY
-518 GKIME
+518 KKIMD
-523 LFDKIVQ
+523 LFDKIVH
-530 LLGQEKVSVKE
+530 LLGSEKVSVKE
-541 YNRIMASGFE
+541 YNRIMASGFD

-579 AMFFVGVNDGYV
+579 AMFFIGVNDGYV

-603 TDREKLKELDVSL
+603 TDRQKLKEMEVSL

-639 NRLYITYAY
+639 GRLYITYAY

-655 ILPSYIIRMVKKLF
+655 ILPSYIVRMLKKMF
-669 PMMNVL
+669 PGMNVL
-675 SHDSTL
+675 SYDDTAK
-681 REHSYIR
+681 EHSYIK
-688 IPKTELEWN
+688 IPKTELEWT
-697 DENFA
+697 DENLA
-702 KLLADGIAL
+702 KILADGVAL
-711 DLYGKELTGSVTSFE
+711 KLYGKELTGSVTSFE
-726 QYAACQYS
+726 QFASCQYA
-734 YFCRYGLG
+734 YFCRYGLD
-742 LSEREEYTF
+742 LSEREEYRF

-787 SMVSESIHAIADS
+787 SLVSESIHAVADN

-808 TSRNEF
+808 TSRNEY
-814 LIKRMEDLADRT
+814 LIKRMEDLADKT

-839 IPDTFEKGFLTKI
+839 TPDTFEKGFLTRI

-874 DAQNVYVKV
+874 DDENVYVKV
-883 VDYKTGRSDFDLLK
+883 VDYKTGHADFDLFK

-911 EAINYEKKRH
+911 EAIAYEKKKH
-921 KDKNVIPAG
+921 KGKNVIPAG

-938 PIVDTKLDD
+938 PIVETKQTDD
-947 DAKIEELVRKELRM
+947 SAIEELIRKELRM

-969 HIISKLDSTEGT
+969 NIISKLDSTEGT

-991 TGNIDTSKSKVLT
+991 SGNIDASKSKVLT
-1004 TEELLAL
+1004 TEELLAV
-1011 GKYVDMDNVDKAT
+1011 GRYVDKENLDKAT

-1030 IHINPYER
+1030 IHINPYEK
-1038 GSENSCTY
+1038 GNENSCAY
-1046 CPYNSVCGFSED
+1046 CPYNSICGFSED

-1064 RRLGNLSA
+1064 RRLEYMSP
-1072 DDIWEQINS
+1072 DDIWAQIKGNE
-1081 IEKSNDETDK
+1081 EKQKDTGKDEVG
-1091 IIENETDKKERN
+1091 KE
-1103 IAGKVSDNKLDD
+1103 
-1115 VSDKMSDNE
+1115 E
-1124 HENKS
+1124 
-1129 DK
+1129 

>member
-1 MSLQYILGGS
+1 MSLQYIFGGS
-11 GSGKSTFLYNS
+11 GAGKSTYLYNS
-22 VIKEAIDNPGMDY
+22 IIKESIKNPLENY

-55 PRKGILNIDVVS
+55 PRKGVLNIDVVS

-73 KVFEEVGAVDYPVL
+73 KVFEEVGAADYPVL

-101 QNKKS
+101 QNKKA

-119 VSEMKS
+119 VSELKS
-125 VISEMLQYDIG
+125 VISEMLQYDIS

-146 VDKNSL
+146 VDNNSL

-163 YGGFKEFI
+163 YGGFREFI

-184 LCRKITESD
+184 MCRKVTESS
-193 KIKGSVI
+193 KIRGSVI

-205 TGFTPVQYRLMSILL
+205 TGFTPVQYRLMAILL
-220 DMCNEIKV
+220 DMCKEVKV

-233 EAEHANINEGIENLF
+233 ISEHVNINEGIESLF

-264 QHIMIE
+264 GHINVDKVTVGE
-270 NIMLT
+270 DTVLT
-275 SETASS
+275 
-281 VNRFASSKELAFL
+281 RFAASKELAFL
-294 EKNIFRSGGGCYRD
+294 EKNIFRPGLRYYSG
-308 KVKDIVMYAGITPK
+308 KVNDIVMYAGITPK

-332 LKLTRLSG
+332 LKLTRLQG
-340 YRYNE
+340 FRYNE

-354 AYGKLA
+354 VYGKLA

-370 YFLDQKMHVTDN
+370 YFLDQKLHVTDN
-382 CLVNMITAALDII
+382 CLVEMITAVLDVI
-395 EKNYTYDSIFRYLR
+395 EKNYTYDSMFRYLR
-409 TGFTDLSDAEIDMLD
+409 TGLTGLSDENIDILD
-424 NYCYAVGI
+424 NYCLAVGI
-432 RGRKQWNSDWN
+432 KGRKQWSTQWC
-443 RKFRNRGISTD
+443 RKFRSSGITTD
-454 LDMLNELRLRVIGPI
+454 LNMLNELRLKVMEPLTE
-469 SDLDDKL
+469 LDKEL
-476 KAADGD
+476 KEADGN

-488 AVYEFL
+488 ALYKFL
-494 VSLNC
+494 VGLHC
-499 EEQMLNLAVNQ
+499 EEQMSLLAKSHG
-510 TDEYRQIY
+510 DEYRQIY
-518 GKIME
+518 KKIME
-523 LFDKIVQ
+523 LFDKIVH
-530 LLGQEKVSVKE
+530 LLGSEKVSVKE
-541 YNRIMASGFE
+541 YNRIMASGFD

-579 AMFFVGVNDGYV
+579 AMFFIGVNDGYV

-603 TDREKLKELDVSL
+603 TDRQKLKEMDVSL

-639 NRLYITYAY
+639 GRLYITYAY

-655 ILPSYIIRMVKKLF
+655 ILPSYIVRMLKKMF
-669 PMMNVL
+669 PGMNVL
-675 SHDSTL
+675 SYDDTAK
-681 REHSYIR
+681 EHSYIK
-688 IPKTELEWN
+688 IPKTELEWT
-697 DENFA
+697 DENLA
-702 KLLADGIAL
+702 KILADGVAL
-711 DLYGKELTGSVTSFE
+711 KLYGKELTGSVTSFE
-726 QYAACQYS
+726 QFASCQYA
-734 YFCRYGLG
+734 YFCRYGLD
-742 LSEREEYTF
+742 LSEREEYRF

-787 SMVSESIHAIADS
+787 SLVSESIHAVADN

-808 TSRNEF
+808 TSRNEY
-814 LIKRMEDLADRT
+814 LIKRMEELADKT

-839 IPDTFEKGFLTKI
+839 TPDTFEKGFLTKI
-852 EDLPHDVSFFMQG
+852 ENLPHDVSFFMQG

-874 DAQNVYVKV
+874 DDENVYVKV
-883 VDYKTGRSDFDLLK
+883 VDYKTGHADFDLFK

-911 EAINYEKKRH
+911 EAIAYEKKKH
-921 KDKNVIPAG
+921 EGKNVIPAG

-938 PIVDTKLDD
+938 PIVETKQTDD
-947 DAKIEELVRKELRM
+947 SAIEELIRKELRM

-969 HIISKLDSTEGT
+969 NIISKLDSTEGT

-991 TGNIDTSKSKVLT
+991 SGNIDASKSKVLT
-1004 TEELLAL
+1004 TEELLAV
-1011 GKYVDMDNVDKAT
+1011 GRYVDRENLDKAT

-1030 IHINPYER
+1030 IHINPYEK
-1038 GSENSCTY
+1038 GNENSCAY

-1064 RRLGNLSA
+1064 RRLEYMSP
-1072 DDIWEQINS
+1072 DDIWAQIKGN
-1081 IEKSNDETDK
+1081 EDK
-1091 IIENETDKKERN
+1091 QKD
-1103 IAGKVSDNKLDD
+1103 AGKDEVGK
-1115 VSDKMSDNE
+1115 E
-1124 HENKS
+1124 E
-1129 DK
+1129 

>member
-1 MSLQYILGGS
+1 MSLQYIFGGS
-11 GSGKSTFLYNS
+11 GAGKSTYLYNS
-22 VIKEAIDNPGMDY
+22 IIKESIKNPLENY

-55 PRKGILNIDVVS
+55 PRKGVLNIDVVS

-73 KVFEEVGAVDYPVL
+73 KVFEEVGAADYPVL

-101 QNKKS
+101 QNKKA

-119 VSEMKS
+119 VSELKS
-125 VISEMLQYDIG
+125 VISEMLQYDIS

-146 VDKNSL
+146 VDNNSL

-184 LCRKITESD
+184 MCRKVTESL
-193 KIKGSVI
+193 KIRGSVI

-205 TGFTPVQYRLMSILL
+205 TGFTPVQYRLMAILL
-220 DMCNEIKV
+220 DMCKEVKV

-233 EAEHANINEGIENLF
+233 ISEHVNINEGIESLF

-264 QHIMIE
+264 GHINVDKVTVGEDIV
-270 NIMLT
+270 LT
-275 SETASS
+275 
-281 VNRFASSKELAFL
+281 RFAASKELAFL
-294 EKNIFRSGGGCYRD
+294 EKNIFRPGLRYYSG
-308 KVKDIVMYAGITPK
+308 KVNDIVMYAGITPK

-332 LKLTRLSG
+332 LKLTRLQG
-340 YRYNE
+340 FRYNE

-354 AYGKLA
+354 VYGKLA

-370 YFLDQKMHVTDN
+370 YFLDQKLHVTDN
-382 CLVNMITAALDII
+382 CLVEMITAVLDVI
-395 EKNYTYDSIFRYLR
+395 EKNYTYDSMFRYLR
-409 TGFTDLSDAEIDMLD
+409 TGLTGLSDENIDILD
-424 NYCYAVGI
+424 NYCLAVGI
-432 RGRKQWNSDWN
+432 KGRKQWSTQWC
-443 RKFRNRGISTD
+443 RKFRSSGITTD
-454 LDMLNELRLRVIGPI
+454 LNMLNELRLNVMEPLTE
-469 SDLDDKL
+469 LDKEL
-476 KAADGD
+476 KEADGN

-488 AVYEFL
+488 ALYKFL
-494 VSLNC
+494 VRMHC
-499 EEQMLNLAVNQ
+499 EEQMSLLAKSHG
-510 TDEYRQIY
+510 DEYRQIY
-518 GKIME
+518 KKIME
-523 LFDKIVQ
+523 LFDKIVH
-530 LLGQEKVSVKE
+530 LLGSEKVSVKE
-541 YNRIMASGFE
+541 YNRIMASGFD

-579 AMFFVGVNDGYV
+579 AMFFIGVNDGYV

-603 TDREKLKELDVSL
+603 TDRQKLKEMDVSL

-639 NRLYITYAY
+639 GRLYITYAQ

-655 ILPSYIIRMVKKLF
+655 ILPSYIVRMLKKMF
-669 PMMNVL
+669 PGMNVL
-675 SHDSTL
+675 SYDDT
-681 REHSYIR
+681 RKEHSYIK
-688 IPKTELEWN
+688 IPKTELEWT
-697 DENFA
+697 DENLA
-702 KLLADGIAL
+702 KILADGVAL
-711 DLYGKELTGSVTSFE
+711 KLYGKELTGSVTSFE
-726 QYAACQYS
+726 QFASCQYA
-734 YFCRYGLG
+734 YFCRYGLD
-742 LSEREEYTF
+742 LSEREEYRF

-787 SMVSESIHAIADS
+787 SLVSESIHAVADN

-808 TSRNEF
+808 TSRNEY
-814 LIKRMEDLADRT
+814 LIKRMEDLADKT

-839 IPDTFEKGFLTKI
+839 TPDTFEKGFLTRI

-874 DAQNVYVKV
+874 DDENVYVKV
-883 VDYKTGRSDFDLLK
+883 VDYKTGHADFDLFK

-911 EAINYEKKRH
+911 EAIAYEKKKH
-921 KDKNVIPAG
+921 EGKNVIPAG

-938 PIVDTKLDD
+938 PIVETKQTDD
-947 DAKIEELVRKELRM
+947 SAIEELIRKELRM

-969 HIISKLDSTEGT
+969 NIISKLDSTEGT

-991 TGNIDTSKSKVLT
+991 SGNIDASKSKVLT
-1004 TEELLAL
+1004 TEELLAV
-1011 GKYVDMDNVDKAT
+1011 GRYVDKENLDKAT

-1030 IHINPYER
+1030 IHINPYEK
-1038 GSENSCTY
+1038 GNENSCAY

-1064 RRLGNLSA
+1064 RRLEYMSP
-1072 DDIWEQINS
+1072 DDIWAQIKGNE
-1081 IEKSNDETDK
+1081 EKQKDTGKDEVG
-1091 IIENETDKKERN
+1091 KE
-1103 IAGKVSDNKLDD
+1103 
-1115 VSDKMSDNE
+1115 E
-1124 HENKS
+1124 
-1129 DK
+1129 

>member
-1 MSLQYILGGS
+1 MSLQYIFGGS
-11 GSGKSTFLYNS
+11 GAGKSTYLYNS
-22 VIKEAIDNPGMDY
+22 IIKESIKNPLENY

-55 PRKGILNIDVVS
+55 PRKGVLNIDVVS

-73 KVFEEVGAVDYPVL
+73 KVFEEVGAADYPVL

-101 QNKKS
+101 QNKKA

-119 VSEMKS
+119 VSELKS
-125 VISEMLQYDIG
+125 VISEMLQYDIS

-146 VDKNSL
+146 VDNKSL

-184 LCRKITESD
+184 MCRKVTESS
-193 KIKGSVI
+193 KIRGSVI

-205 TGFTPVQYRLMSILL
+205 TGFTPVQYRLMAILL
-220 DMCNEIKV
+220 DMCKEVKV

-233 EAEHANINEGIENLF
+233 ISEHVNINEGIESLF

-264 QHIMIE
+264 GHINVDKVTVGEDIV
-270 NIMLT
+270 LT
-275 SETASS
+275 
-281 VNRFASSKELAFL
+281 RFAASKELAFL
-294 EKNIFRSGGGCYRD
+294 EKNIFRPGLRYYSG
-308 KVKDIVMYAGITPK
+308 KVNDIVMYAGITPK

-332 LKLTRLSG
+332 LKLTRLQG
-340 YRYNE
+340 FRYNE

-354 AYGKLA
+354 VYGKLA

-370 YFLDQKMHVTDN
+370 YFLDQKLHVTDN
-382 CLVNMITAALDII
+382 CLVEMITAVLDVI
-395 EKNYTYDSIFRYLR
+395 EKNYTYDSMFRYLR
-409 TGFTDLSDAEIDMLD
+409 TGLTGLSDENIDILD
-424 NYCYAVGI
+424 NYCLAVGI
-432 RGRKQWNSDWN
+432 KGRKQWSTQWC
-443 RKFRNRGISTD
+443 RKFRSSGITTD
-454 LDMLNELRLRVIGPI
+454 LNMLNELRLNVMEPLTE
-469 SDLDDKL
+469 LDKEL
-476 KAADGD
+476 KEADGN

-488 AVYEFL
+488 ALYKFL
-494 VSLNC
+494 VRMHC
-499 EEQMLNLAVNQ
+499 EEQMSLLAKSHG
-510 TDEYRQIY
+510 DEYRQIY
-518 GKIME
+518 KKIME
-523 LFDKIVQ
+523 LFDKIVH
-530 LLGQEKVSVKE
+530 LLGSEKVSVKE
-541 YNRIMASGFE
+541 YNRIMASGFD

-579 AMFFVGVNDGYV
+579 AMFFIGVNDGYV

-603 TDREKLKELDVSL
+603 TDRQKLKEMEVSL

-639 NRLYITYAY
+639 GRLYITYAY

-655 ILPSYIIRMVKKLF
+655 ILPSYIVRMLKKMF
-669 PMMNVL
+669 PGMNVL
-675 SHDSTL
+675 SYDDTAK
-681 REHSYIR
+681 EHSYIK
-688 IPKTELEWN
+688 IPKTELEWT
-697 DENFA
+697 DENLA
-702 KLLADGIAL
+702 KILADGVAL
-711 DLYGKELTGSVTSFE
+711 KLYGKELTGSVTSFE
-726 QYAACQYS
+726 QFASCQYA
-734 YFCRYGLG
+734 YFCRYGLD
-742 LSEREEYTF
+742 LSEREEYRF

-787 SMVSESIHAIADS
+787 SLVSESIHAVADN

-808 TSRNEF
+808 TSRNEY
-814 LIKRMEDLADRT
+814 LIKRMEDLADKT

-839 IPDTFEKGFLTKI
+839 TPDTFEKGFLTKI
-852 EDLPHDVSFFMQG
+852 ENLPHDVSFFMQG

-874 DAQNVYVKV
+874 DDENVYVKV
-883 VDYKTGRSDFDLLK
+883 VDYKTGHADFDLFK

-911 EAINYEKKRH
+911 EAIAYEKKKH
-921 KDKNVIPAG
+921 EGKNVIPAG

-938 PIVDTKLDD
+938 PIVETKQTDD
-947 DAKIEELVRKELRM
+947 SAIEELIRKELRM

-969 HIISKLDSTEGT
+969 NIISKLDSTEGT

-991 TGNIDTSKSKVLT
+991 SGNIDVSKSKVLT
-1004 TEELLAL
+1004 TEELLAV
-1011 GKYVDMDNVDKAT
+1011 GRYVDRENLDKAT

-1030 IHINPYER
+1030 IHINPYEK
-1038 GSENSCTY
+1038 GNENSCAY

-1064 RRLGNLSA
+1064 RRLEYMSP
-1072 DDIWEQINS
+1072 DDIWAQIKGNE
-1081 IEKSNDETDK
+1081 EKQKDTGKDEVG
-1091 IIENETDKKERN
+1091 KE
-1103 IAGKVSDNKLDD
+1103 
-1115 VSDKMSDNE
+1115 E
-1124 HENKS
+1124 
-1129 DK
+1129 

>member
-1 MSLQYILGGS
+1 MSLQYIFGGS
-11 GSGKSTFLYNS
+11 GAGKSTYLYNS
-22 VIKEAIDNPGMDY
+22 IIKESIKNPLENY

-55 PRKGILNIDVVS
+55 PRKGVLNIDVVS

-73 KVFEEVGAVDYPVL
+73 KVFEEVGAADYPIL

-101 QNKKS
+101 QNKKA

-119 VSEMKS
+119 VSELKS
-125 VISEMLQYDIG
+125 VISEMLQYDIS

-146 VDKNSL
+146 VDNKSL

-184 LCRKITESD
+184 MCRKVTESS
-193 KIKGSVI
+193 KIRGSVI

-205 TGFTPVQYRLMSILL
+205 TGFTPVQYRLMAILL
-220 DMCNEIKV
+220 DMCKEVKV

-233 EAEHANINEGIENLF
+233 IFEHVNINEGIESLF

-264 QHIMIE
+264 GHINVDKVTVGE
-270 NIMLT
+270 DTVLT
-275 SETASS
+275 
-281 VNRFASSKELAFL
+281 RFAASKELAFL
-294 EKNIFRSGGGCYRD
+294 EKNIFRPGLRYYSG
-308 KVKDIVMYAGITPK
+308 KVNDIVMYAGITPK

-332 LKLTRLSG
+332 LKLTRLQG
-340 YRYNE
+340 FRYNE

-354 AYGKLA
+354 VYGKLA

-370 YFLDQKMHVTDN
+370 YFLDQKLHVTDN
-382 CLVNMITAALDII
+382 CLVEMITAVLDVI
-395 EKNYTYDSIFRYLR
+395 EKNYTYDSMFRYLR
-409 TGFTDLSDAEIDMLD
+409 TGLTGLSDENIDILD
-424 NYCYAVGI
+424 NYCLAVGI
-432 RGRKQWNSDWN
+432 KGRKQWSTQWC
-443 RKFRNRGISTD
+443 RKFRSSGITTD
-454 LDMLNELRLRVIGPI
+454 LNMLNELRLNVIEPLTE
-469 SDLDDKL
+469 LDKEL
-476 KAADGD
+476 KEADGN

-488 AVYEFL
+488 ALYKFL
-494 VSLNC
+494 VRMHC
-499 EEQMLNLAVNQ
+499 EEQMSLLAKSHG
-510 TDEYRQIY
+510 DEYRQIY
-518 GKIME
+518 KKIME
-523 LFDKIVQ
+523 LFDKIVH
-530 LLGQEKVSVKE
+530 LLGSEKVSVKE
-541 YNRIMASGFE
+541 YNRIMASGFD

-579 AMFFVGVNDGYV
+579 AMFFIGVNDGYV

-603 TDREKLKELDVSL
+603 TDRQKLKEMDVSL

-639 NRLYITYAY
+639 GRLYITYAY

-655 ILPSYIIRMVKKLF
+655 ILPSYIVRMLKKMF
-669 PMMNVL
+669 PGMNVL
-675 SHDSTL
+675 SYDDTAK
-681 REHSYIR
+681 EHSYIK
-688 IPKTELEWN
+688 IPKTELEWT
-697 DENFA
+697 DENLA
-702 KLLADGIAL
+702 KILADGVAL
-711 DLYGKELTGSVTSFE
+711 KLYGKELTGSVTSFE
-726 QYAACQYS
+726 QFASCQYA
-734 YFCRYGLG
+734 YFCRYGLD
-742 LSEREEYTF
+742 LSEREEYRF

-787 SMVSESIHAIADS
+787 SLVSESIHAVADN

-808 TSRNEF
+808 TSRNEY
-814 LIKRMEDLADRT
+814 LIKRMEDLADKT

-839 IPDTFEKGFLTKI
+839 TPDTFEKGFLTKI
-852 EDLPHDVSFFMQG
+852 ENLQHDVSFFMQG

-874 DAQNVYVKV
+874 DDENVYVKV
-883 VDYKTGRSDFDLLK
+883 VDYKTGHADFDLFK

-911 EAINYEKKRH
+911 EAIAYEKKKH
-921 KDKNVIPAG
+921 EGKNVIPAG

-938 PIVDTKLDD
+938 PIVETKQTEDS
-947 DAKIEELVRKELRM
+947 AIEELIRKELRM

-969 HIISKLDSTEGT
+969 NIISKLDSTEGT

-991 TGNIDTSKSKVLT
+991 SGNIDASKSKVLT
-1004 TEELLAL
+1004 TEELLAV
-1011 GKYVDMDNVDKAT
+1011 GRYVDRENLDKAT

-1030 IHINPYER
+1030 IHINPYEK
-1038 GSENSCTY
+1038 GNENSCAY

-1064 RRLGNLSA
+1064 RRLEYMSP
-1072 DDIWEQINS
+1072 DDIWAQIKGNE
-1081 IEKSNDETDK
+1081 EKQKDTGKDEVG
-1091 IIENETDKKERN
+1091 KE
-1103 IAGKVSDNKLDD
+1103 
-1115 VSDKMSDNE
+1115 E
-1124 HENKS
+1124 
-1129 DK
+1129 

>member
-1 MSLQYILGGS
+1 MSLQYIFGGS
-11 GSGKSTFLYNS
+11 GAGKSTYLYNS
-22 VIKEAIDNPGMDY
+22 IIKESIKNPLENY

-55 PRKGILNIDVVS
+55 PRKGVLNIDVVS

-73 KVFEEVGAVDYPVL
+73 KVFEEVGAADYPVL

-101 QNKKS
+101 QNKKA

-119 VSEMKS
+119 VSELKS
-125 VISEMLQYDIG
+125 VISEMLQYDIS

-146 VDKNSL
+146 VDNNSL

-163 YGGFKEFI
+163 YGGFREFI
-171 KNNYITSEEILDL
+171 KNHYITSEEILDL
-184 LCRKITESD
+184 MCRKVTESS
-193 KIKGSVI
+193 KIRGSVI

-205 TGFTPVQYRLMSILL
+205 TGFTPVQYRLMAILL
-220 DMCNEIKV
+220 DMCKEVKV

-233 EAEHANINEGIENLF
+233 ISEHVNINERIESLF

-264 QHIMIE
+264 GHINVDKVTVGE
-270 NIMLT
+270 DTVLT
-275 SETASS
+275 
-281 VNRFASSKELAFL
+281 RFAASKELAFL
-294 EKNIFRSGGGCYRD
+294 EKNIFRPGLRYYSG
-308 KVKDIVMYAGITPK
+308 KVNDIVMYAGITPK

-332 LKLTRLSG
+332 LKLTRLQG
-340 YRYNE
+340 FRYNE

-354 AYGKLA
+354 VYGKLA

-370 YFLDQKMHVTDN
+370 YFLDQKLHVTDN
-382 CLVNMITAALDII
+382 CLVEMITAVLDVI
-395 EKNYTYDSIFRYLR
+395 EKNYTYDSMFRYLR
-409 TGFTDLSDAEIDMLD
+409 TGLTGLSDENIDILD
-424 NYCYAVGI
+424 NYCLAVGI
-432 RGRKQWNSDWN
+432 KGRKQWSTQWC
-443 RKFRNRGISTD
+443 RKFRSSGITTD
-454 LDMLNELRLRVIGPI
+454 LNMLNELRLNVMEPLTE
-469 SDLDDKL
+469 LDKEL
-476 KAADGD
+476 KEADGN

-488 AVYEFL
+488 ALYKFL
-494 VSLNC
+494 VRMHC
-499 EEQMLNLAVNQ
+499 EEQMSLLAKSHG
-510 TDEYRQIY
+510 DEYRQIY
-518 GKIME
+518 KKIMD
-523 LFDKIVQ
+523 LFDKIVH
-530 LLGQEKVSVKE
+530 LLGSEKVSVKE
-541 YNRIMASGFE
+541 YNRIMASGFD

-579 AMFFVGVNDGYV
+579 AMFFIGVNDGYV

-603 TDREKLKELDVSL
+603 TDRQKLKEMEVSL

-639 NRLYITYAY
+639 GRLYITYAY

-655 ILPSYIIRMVKKLF
+655 ILPSYIVRMLKKMF
-669 PMMNVL
+669 PGMNVL
-675 SHDSTL
+675 SYDDTAK
-681 REHSYIR
+681 EHSYIK
-688 IPKTELEWN
+688 IPKTELEWT
-697 DENFA
+697 DENLA
-702 KLLADGIAL
+702 KILADGVAL
-711 DLYGKELTGSVTSFE
+711 KLYGKELTGSVTSFE
-726 QYAACQYS
+726 QFASCQYA
-734 YFCRYGLG
+734 YFCRYGLD
-742 LSEREEYTF
+742 LSEREEYRF

-787 SMVSESIHAIADS
+787 SLVSESIHAVADN

-808 TSRNEF
+808 TSRNEY
-814 LIKRMEDLADRT
+814 LIKRMEDLADKT

-839 IPDTFEKGFLTKI
+839 TPDTFEKGFLTRI

-874 DAQNVYVKV
+874 DDENVYVKV
-883 VDYKTGRSDFDLLK
+883 VDYKTGHADFDLFK

-911 EAINYEKKRH
+911 EAIAYEKKKH
-921 KDKNVIPAG
+921 KGKNVIPAG

-938 PIVDTKLDD
+938 PIVETKQTDD
-947 DAKIEELVRKELRM
+947 SAIEELIRKELRM

-969 HIISKLDSTEGT
+969 NIISKLDSTEGT

-991 TGNIDTSKSKVLT
+991 SGNIDASKSKVLT
-1004 TEELLAL
+1004 TEELLAV
-1011 GKYVDMDNVDKAT
+1011 GRYVDKENLDKAT

-1030 IHINPYER
+1030 IHINPYEK
-1038 GSENSCTY
+1038 GNENSCAY
-1046 CPYNSVCGFSED
+1046 CPYNSICGFSED

-1064 RRLGNLSA
+1064 RRLEYMSP
-1072 DDIWEQINS
+1072 DDIWAQIKGNE
-1081 IEKSNDETDK
+1081 EKQKDTGKDEVG
-1091 IIENETDKKERN
+1091 KE
-1103 IAGKVSDNKLDD
+1103 
-1115 VSDKMSDNE
+1115 E
-1124 HENKS
+1124 
-1129 DK
+1129 

>member
-1 MSLQYILGGS
+1 MSLQYIFGGS
-11 GSGKSTFLYNS
+11 GAGKSTYLYNS
-22 VIKEAIDNPGMDY
+22 IIKESIKNPLENY

-55 PRKGILNIDVVS
+55 PRKGVLNIDVVS

-73 KVFEEVGAVDYPVL
+73 KVFEEVGAADYPVL

-101 QNKKS
+101 QNKKA

-119 VSEMKS
+119 VSELKS
-125 VISEMLQYDIG
+125 VISEMLQYDIS

-146 VDKNSL
+146 VDNNSL

-163 YGGFKEFI
+163 YGGFREFI
-171 KNNYITSEEILDL
+171 KNHYITSEEILDL
-184 LCRKITESD
+184 MCRKVTESS
-193 KIKGSVI
+193 KIRGSVI

-205 TGFTPVQYRLMSILL
+205 TGFTPVQYRLMAILL
-220 DMCNEIKV
+220 DMCKEVKV

-233 EAEHANINEGIENLF
+233 ISEHVNINEGIESLF

-264 QHIMIE
+264 GHINVDKVTVGE
-270 NIMLT
+270 DTVLT
-275 SETASS
+275 
-281 VNRFASSKELAFL
+281 RFAASKELAFL
-294 EKNIFRSGGGCYRD
+294 EKNIFRPGLRYYSG
-308 KVKDIVMYAGITPK
+308 KVNDIVMYAGITPK

-332 LKLTRLSG
+332 LKLTRLQG
-340 YRYNE
+340 FRYNE

-354 AYGKLA
+354 VYGKLA

-370 YFLDQKMHVTDN
+370 YFLDQKLHVTDN
-382 CLVNMITAALDII
+382 CLVEMITAVLDVI
-395 EKNYTYDSIFRYLR
+395 EKNYTYDSMFRYLR
-409 TGFTDLSDAEIDMLD
+409 TGLTGLSDENIDILD
-424 NYCYAVGI
+424 NYCLAVGI
-432 RGRKQWNSDWN
+432 KGRKQWSTQWC
-443 RKFRNRGISTD
+443 RKFRSSGITTD
-454 LDMLNELRLRVIGPI
+454 LNMLNELRLNVMEPLTE
-469 SDLDDKL
+469 LDKEL
-476 KAADGD
+476 KEADGN

-488 AVYEFL
+488 ALYKFL
-494 VSLNC
+494 VRMHC
-499 EEQMLNLAVNQ
+499 EEQMSLLAKSHG
-510 TDEYRQIY
+510 DEYRQIY
-518 GKIME
+518 KKIMD
-523 LFDKIVQ
+523 LFDKIVH
-530 LLGQEKVSVKE
+530 LLGSEKVSVKE
-541 YNRIMASGFE
+541 YNRIMASGFD

-579 AMFFVGVNDGYV
+579 AMFFIGVNDGYV

-603 TDREKLKELDVSL
+603 TDRQKLKEMEVSL

-639 NRLYITYAY
+639 GRLYITYAY

-655 ILPSYIIRMVKKLF
+655 ILPSYIVRMLKKMF
-669 PMMNVL
+669 PGMNVL
-675 SHDSTL
+675 SYDDTAK
-681 REHSYIR
+681 EHSYIK
-688 IPKTELEWN
+688 IPKTELEWT
-697 DENFA
+697 DENLA
-702 KLLADGIAL
+702 KILADGVAL
-711 DLYGKELTGSVTSFE
+711 KLYGKELTGSVTSFE
-726 QYAACQYS
+726 QFASCQYA
-734 YFCRYGLG
+734 YFCRYGLD
-742 LSEREEYTF
+742 LSEREEYRF

-787 SMVSESIHAIADS
+787 SLVSESIHAVADN

-808 TSRNEF
+808 TSRNEY
-814 LIKRMEDLADRT
+814 LIKRMEDLADKT

-839 IPDTFEKGFLTKI
+839 TPDTFEKGFLTRI
-852 EDLPHDVSFFMQG
+852 EDLLHDVSFFMQG

-874 DAQNVYVKV
+874 DDENVYVKV
-883 VDYKTGRSDFDLLK
+883 VDYKTGHADFDLFK

-911 EAINYEKKRH
+911 EAIAYEKKKH
-921 KDKNVIPAG
+921 KGKNVIPAG

-938 PIVDTKLDD
+938 PIVETKQTDD
-947 DAKIEELVRKELRM
+947 SAIEELIRKELRM

-969 HIISKLDSTEGT
+969 NIISKLDSTEGT

-991 TGNIDTSKSKVLT
+991 SGNIDASKSKVLT
-1004 TEELLAL
+1004 TEELLAV
-1011 GKYVDMDNVDKAT
+1011 GRYVDKENLDKAT

-1030 IHINPYER
+1030 IHINPYEK
-1038 GSENSCTY
+1038 GNENSCAY
-1046 CPYNSVCGFSED
+1046 CPYNSICGFSED

-1064 RRLGNLSA
+1064 RRLEYMSP
-1072 DDIWEQINS
+1072 DDIWAQIKGNE
-1081 IEKSNDETDK
+1081 EKQKDTGKDEVG
-1091 IIENETDKKERN
+1091 KE
-1103 IAGKVSDNKLDD
+1103 
-1115 VSDKMSDNE
+1115 E
-1124 HENKS
+1124 
-1129 DK
+1129 

>member
-1 MSLQYILGGS
+1 MSLQYIFGGS
-11 GSGKSTFLYNS
+11 GAGKSTYLYNS
-22 VIKEAIDNPGMDY
+22 IIKESIKNPLENY

-55 PRKGILNIDVVS
+55 PRKGVLNIDVVS

-73 KVFEEVGAVDYPVL
+73 KVFEEVGAADYPVL

-101 QNKKS
+101 QNKKA

-119 VSEMKS
+119 VSELKS
-125 VISEMLQYDIG
+125 VISEMLQYDIS

-146 VDKNSL
+146 VDNNSL

-184 LCRKITESD
+184 MCRKVTESS
-193 KIKGSVI
+193 KIRGSVI

-205 TGFTPVQYRLMSILL
+205 TGFTPVQYRLMAILL
-220 DMCNEIKV
+220 DMCKEVKV

-233 EAEHANINEGIENLF
+233 ISEHVNINEGIESLF

-264 QHIMIE
+264 GHINVDKVTVGE
-270 NIMLT
+270 DTVLT
-275 SETASS
+275 
-281 VNRFASSKELAFL
+281 RFAASKELAFL
-294 EKNIFRSGGGCYRD
+294 EKNIFRPGLRYYSG
-308 KVKDIVMYAGITPK
+308 KVNDIVMYAGITPK

-332 LKLTRLSG
+332 LKLTRLQG
-340 YRYNE
+340 FRYNE

-354 AYGKLA
+354 VYGKLA

-370 YFLDQKMHVTDN
+370 YFLDQKLHVTDN
-382 CLVNMITAALDII
+382 CLVEMITAVLDVI
-395 EKNYTYDSIFRYLR
+395 EKNYTYDSMFRYLR
-409 TGFTDLSDAEIDMLD
+409 TGLTGLSDENIDILD
-424 NYCYAVGI
+424 NYCLAVGI
-432 RGRKQWNSDWN
+432 KGRKQWSTQWC
-443 RKFRNRGISTD
+443 RKFRSSGITTD
-454 LDMLNELRLRVIGPI
+454 LNMLNELRLNVMEPLTE
-469 SDLDDKL
+469 LDKEL
-476 KAADGD
+476 KEADGN

-488 AVYEFL
+488 ALYKFL
-494 VSLNC
+494 VRMHC
-499 EEQMLNLAVNQ
+499 EEQMSLLAKSHG
-510 TDEYRQIY
+510 DEYRQIY
-518 GKIME
+518 KKIME
-523 LFDKIVQ
+523 LFDKIVH
-530 LLGQEKVSVKE
+530 LLGSEKVSVKE
-541 YNRIMASGFE
+541 YNRIMASGFD

-579 AMFFVGVNDGYV
+579 AMFFIGVNDGYV

-603 TDREKLKELDVSL
+603 TDRQKLKEMEVSL

-639 NRLYITYAY
+639 GRLYITYAY

-655 ILPSYIIRMVKKLF
+655 ILPSYIVRMLKKMF
-669 PMMNVL
+669 PGMNVL
-675 SHDSTL
+675 SYDDTAK
-681 REHSYIR
+681 EHSYIK
-688 IPKTELEWN
+688 IPKTELEWT
-697 DENFA
+697 DENLA
-702 KLLADGIAL
+702 KILADGVAL
-711 DLYGKELTGSVTSFE
+711 KLYGKELTGSVTSFE
-726 QYAACQYS
+726 QFASCQYA
-734 YFCRYGLG
+734 YFCRYGLD
-742 LSEREEYTF
+742 LSEREEYRF

-787 SMVSESIHAIADS
+787 SLVSESIHAVADN

-808 TSRNEF
+808 TSRNEY
-814 LIKRMEDLADRT
+814 LIKRMEDLADKT

-839 IPDTFEKGFLTKI
+839 TPDTFEKGFLTRI
-852 EDLPHDVSFFMQG
+852 EDLPHDVSFFMKG

-874 DAQNVYVKV
+874 DDENVYVKV
-883 VDYKTGRSDFDLLK
+883 VDYKTGHADFDLFK

-911 EAINYEKKRH
+911 EAIAYEKKKH
-921 KDKNVIPAG
+921 EGKNVIPAG

-938 PIVDTKLDD
+938 PIVETKQTDD
-947 DAKIEELVRKELRM
+947 SAIEELIRKELRM

-969 HIISKLDSTEGT
+969 NIISKLDSTEGT

-991 TGNIDTSKSKVLT
+991 SGNIDASKSKVLT
-1004 TEELLAL
+1004 TEELLAV
-1011 GKYVDMDNVDKAT
+1011 GRYVDRENLDKAT

-1030 IHINPYER
+1030 IHINPYEK
-1038 GSENSCTY
+1038 GNENSCAY

-1064 RRLGNLSA
+1064 RRLEYMSP
-1072 DDIWEQINS
+1072 DDIWAQIKGN
-1081 IEKSNDETDK
+1081 EDK
-1091 IIENETDKKERN
+1091 QKD
-1103 IAGKVSDNKLDD
+1103 AGKDEVGK
-1115 VSDKMSDNE
+1115 E
-1124 HENKS
+1124 E
-1129 DK
+1129 

>member
-1 MSLQYILGGS
+1 MSLQYIFGGS
-11 GSGKSTFLYNS
+11 GAGKSTYLYNS
-22 VIKEAIDNPGMDY
+22 IIKESIKNPLENY

-55 PRKGILNIDVVS
+55 PRKGVLNIDVVS

-73 KVFEEVGAVDYPVL
+73 KVFEEVGAADYPVL

-101 QNKKS
+101 QNKKA

-119 VSEMKS
+119 VSELKS
-125 VISEMLQYDIG
+125 VISEMLQYDIS

-146 VDKNSL
+146 VDNKSL

-184 LCRKITESD
+184 MCRKVTESS
-193 KIKGSVI
+193 KIRGSVI

-205 TGFTPVQYRLMSILL
+205 TGFTPVQYRLMAILL
-220 DMCNEIKV
+220 DMCKEVKV

-233 EAEHANINEGIENLF
+233 ISEHVNINEGIESLF

-264 QHIMIE
+264 GHINVDKVTVGEDIV
-270 NIMLT
+270 LT
-275 SETASS
+275 
-281 VNRFASSKELAFL
+281 RFAASKELAFL
-294 EKNIFRSGGGCYRD
+294 EKNIFRPGLRYYSG
-308 KVKDIVMYAGITPK
+308 KVNDIVMYAGITPK

-332 LKLTRLSG
+332 LKLTRLQG
-340 YRYNE
+340 FRYNE

-354 AYGKLA
+354 VYGKLA

-370 YFLDQKMHVTDN
+370 YFLDQKLHVTDN
-382 CLVNMITAALDII
+382 CLVEMITAVLDVI
-395 EKNYTYDSIFRYLR
+395 EKNYTYDSMFRYLR
-409 TGFTDLSDAEIDMLD
+409 TGLTGLSDENIDILD
-424 NYCYAVGI
+424 NYCLAVGI
-432 RGRKQWNSDWN
+432 KGRKQWSTQWC
-443 RKFRNRGISTD
+443 RKFRSSGITTD
-454 LDMLNELRLRVIGPI
+454 LNMLNELRLNVMEPLTE
-469 SDLDDKL
+469 LDKEL
-476 KAADGD
+476 KEADGN

-488 AVYEFL
+488 ALYKFL
-494 VSLNC
+494 VRMHC
-499 EEQMLNLAVNQ
+499 EEQMSLLAKSHG
-510 TDEYRQIY
+510 DEYRQIY
-518 GKIME
+518 KKIME
-523 LFDKIVQ
+523 LFDKIVH
-530 LLGQEKVSVKE
+530 LLGSEKVSVKE
-541 YNRIMASGFE
+541 YNRIMASGFD

-579 AMFFVGVNDGYV
+579 AMFFIGVNDGYV

-603 TDREKLKELDVSL
+603 TDRQKLKEMEVSL

-639 NRLYITYAY
+639 GRLYITYAY

-655 ILPSYIIRMVKKLF
+655 ILPSYIVRMLKKMF
-669 PMMNVL
+669 PGMNVL
-675 SHDSTL
+675 SYDDTAK
-681 REHSYIR
+681 EHSYIK
-688 IPKTELEWN
+688 IPKTELEWT
-697 DENFA
+697 DENLA
-702 KLLADGIAL
+702 KILADGVAL
-711 DLYGKELTGSVTSFE
+711 KLYGKELTGSVTSFE
-726 QYAACQYS
+726 QFASCQYA
-734 YFCRYGLG
+734 YFCRYGLD
-742 LSEREEYTF
+742 LSEREEYRF

-787 SMVSESIHAIADS
+787 SLVSESIHAVADN

-808 TSRNEF
+808 TSRNEY
-814 LIKRMEDLADRT
+814 LIKRMEDLADKT

-839 IPDTFEKGFLTKI
+839 TPDTFEKVFLTKI
-852 EDLPHDVSFFMQG
+852 ENLPHDVSFFMQG

-874 DAQNVYVKV
+874 DDENVYVKV
-883 VDYKTGRSDFDLLK
+883 VDYKTGHADFDLFK

-911 EAINYEKKRH
+911 EAIAYEKKKH
-921 KDKNVIPAG
+921 EGKNVIPAG

-938 PIVDTKLDD
+938 PIVETKQTDD
-947 DAKIEELVRKELRM
+947 SAIEELIRKELRM

-969 HIISKLDSTEGT
+969 NIISKLDSTEGT

-991 TGNIDTSKSKVLT
+991 SGNIDVSKSKVLT
-1004 TEELLAL
+1004 TEELLAV
-1011 GKYVDMDNVDKAT
+1011 GRYVDRENLDKAT

-1030 IHINPYER
+1030 IHINPYEK
-1038 GSENSCTY
+1038 GNENSCAY

-1064 RRLGNLSA
+1064 RRLEYMSP
-1072 DDIWEQINS
+1072 DDIWAQIKGNE
-1081 IEKSNDETDK
+1081 EKQKDTGKDEVG
-1091 IIENETDKKERN
+1091 KE
-1103 IAGKVSDNKLDD
+1103 
-1115 VSDKMSDNE
+1115 E
-1124 HENKS
+1124 
-1129 DK
+1129 

>member
-1 MSLQYILGGS
+1 MSLQYIFGGS
-11 GSGKSTFLYNS
+11 GAGKSTYLYNS
-22 VIKEAIDNPGMDY
+22 IIKESIKNPLENY

-55 PRKGILNIDVVS
+55 PRKGVLNIDVVS

-73 KVFEEVGAVDYPVL
+73 KVFEEVGAADYPIL

-101 QNKKS
+101 QNKKA

-119 VSEMKS
+119 VSELKS
-125 VISEMLQYDIG
+125 VISEMLQYDIS

-146 VDKNSL
+146 VDNKSL

-184 LCRKITESD
+184 MCRKVTESS
-193 KIKGSVI
+193 KIRGSVI

-205 TGFTPVQYRLMSILL
+205 TGFTPVQYRLMAILL
-220 DMCNEIKV
+220 DMCKEVKV

-233 EAEHANINEGIENLF
+233 ISEHVNINEGIESLF

-264 QHIMIE
+264 GHINVDKVTVGEDIV
-270 NIMLT
+270 LT
-275 SETASS
+275 
-281 VNRFASSKELAFL
+281 RFAASKELAFL
-294 EKNIFRSGGGCYRD
+294 EKNIFRPGLRYYSG
-308 KVKDIVMYAGITPK
+308 KVNDIVMYAGITPK

-332 LKLTRLSG
+332 LKLTRLQG
-340 YRYNE
+340 FRYNE

-354 AYGKLA
+354 VYGKLA

-370 YFLDQKMHVTDN
+370 YFLDQKLHVTDN
-382 CLVNMITAALDII
+382 CLVEMITAVLDVI
-395 EKNYTYDSIFRYLR
+395 EKNYTYDSMFRYLR
-409 TGFTDLSDAEIDMLD
+409 TGLTGLSDENIDILD
-424 NYCYAVGI
+424 NYCLAVGI
-432 RGRKQWNSDWN
+432 KGRKQWSTQWC
-443 RKFRNRGISTD
+443 RKFRSSGITTD
-454 LDMLNELRLRVIGPI
+454 LNMLNELRLKVMEPLTE
-469 SDLDDKL
+469 LDKEL
-476 KAADGD
+476 KEADGN

-488 AVYEFL
+488 ALYKFL
-494 VSLNC
+494 VGLHC
-499 EEQMLNLAVNQ
+499 EEQMSLLAKSHG
-510 TDEYRQIY
+510 DEYRQIY
-518 GKIME
+518 KKIME
-523 LFDKIVQ
+523 LFDKIVH
-530 LLGQEKVSVKE
+530 LLGSEKVSVKE
-541 YNRIMASGFE
+541 YNRIMASGFD

-579 AMFFVGVNDGYV
+579 AMFFIGVNDGYV

-603 TDREKLKELDVSL
+603 TDRQKLKEMEVSL

-639 NRLYITYAY
+639 GRLYITYAY

-655 ILPSYIIRMVKKLF
+655 ILPSYIVRMLKKMF
-669 PMMNVL
+669 PGMNVL
-675 SHDSTL
+675 SYDDTAK
-681 REHSYIR
+681 EHSYIK
-688 IPKTELEWN
+688 IPKTELEWT
-697 DENFA
+697 DENLA
-702 KLLADGIAL
+702 KILADGVAL
-711 DLYGKELTGSVTSFE
+711 KLYGKELTGSVTSFE
-726 QYAACQYS
+726 QFASCQYA
-734 YFCRYGLG
+734 YFCRYGLD
-742 LSEREEYTF
+742 LSEREEYRF

-787 SMVSESIHAIADS
+787 SLVSESIHAVADN

-808 TSRNEF
+808 TSRNEY
-814 LIKRMEDLADRT
+814 LIKRMEDLADKT

-839 IPDTFEKGFLTKI
+839 TPDTFEKGFLTRI

-874 DAQNVYVKV
+874 DDENVYVKV
-883 VDYKTGRSDFDLLK
+883 VDYKTGHADFDLFK

-911 EAINYEKKRH
+911 EAIAYEKKKH
-921 KDKNVIPAG
+921 EGKNVIPAG

-938 PIVDTKLDD
+938 PIVETKQTDD
-947 DAKIEELVRKELRM
+947 SAIEELIRKELRM

-969 HIISKLDSTEGT
+969 NIISKLDSTEGT

-991 TGNIDTSKSKVLT
+991 SGNIDASKSKVLT
-1004 TEELLAL
+1004 TEELLAV
-1011 GKYVDMDNVDKAT
+1011 GRYVDKENLDKAT

-1030 IHINPYER
+1030 IHINPYEK
-1038 GSENSCTY
+1038 GNENSCAY

-1064 RRLGNLSA
+1064 RRLEYMSP
-1072 DDIWEQINS
+1072 DDIWAQIKGNE
-1081 IEKSNDETDK
+1081 EK
-1091 IIENETDKKERN
+1091 
-1103 IAGKVSDNKLDD
+1103 
-1115 VSDKMSDNE
+1115 
-1124 HENKS
+1124 
-1129 DK
+1129 

>member
-1 MSLQYILGGS
+1 MSLQYIFGGS
-11 GSGKSTFLYNS
+11 GAGKSTYLYNS
-22 VIKEAIDNPGMDY
+22 IIKESIKNPLGNY

-55 PRKGILNIDVVS
+55 PRKGVLNIDVVS

-73 KVFEEVGAVDYPVL
+73 KVFEEVGAADYPVL

-101 QNKKS
+101 QNKKD

-119 VSEMKS
+119 VSELKS
-125 VISEMLQYDIG
+125 VISEMLQYDIS

-146 VDKNSL
+146 VDNNSL

-163 YGGFKEFI
+163 YGGFREFI

-184 LCRKITESD
+184 MCRKVTESS
-193 KIKGSVI
+193 KIRGSVI

-205 TGFTPVQYRLMSILL
+205 TGFTPVQYRLMAILL
-220 DMCNEIKV
+220 DMCKEVKV

-233 EAEHANINEGIENLF
+233 ISEYVNINEGIESLF

-264 QHIMIE
+264 GHINVDKVTVGE
-270 NIMLT
+270 DTVLT
-275 SETASS
+275 
-281 VNRFASSKELAFL
+281 RFAASKELAFL
-294 EKNIFRSGGGCYRD
+294 EKNIFRPGLRYYSG
-308 KVKDIVMYAGITPK
+308 KVNDIVMYAGITPK

-332 LKLTRLSG
+332 LKLTRLQG
-340 YRYNE
+340 FRYNE

-354 AYGKLA
+354 VYGKLA

-370 YFLDQKMHVTDN
+370 YFLDQKLHVTDN
-382 CLVNMITAALDII
+382 CLVEMITAVLDVI
-395 EKNYTYDSIFRYLR
+395 EKNYTYDSMFRYLR
-409 TGFTDLSDAEIDMLD
+409 TGLTGLSDENIDILD
-424 NYCYAVGI
+424 NYCLAVGI
-432 RGRKQWNSDWN
+432 KGRKQWSTQWC
-443 RKFRNRGISTD
+443 RKFRSSGITTD
-454 LDMLNELRLRVIGPI
+454 LNMLNELRLNVMEPLTE
-469 SDLDDKL
+469 LDKEL
-476 KAADGD
+476 KEADGN

-488 AVYEFL
+488 ALYKFL
-494 VSLNC
+494 VRMHC
-499 EEQMLNLAVNQ
+499 EEQMTLLAKSHG
-510 TDEYRQIY
+510 DEYRQIY
-518 GKIME
+518 KKIME
-523 LFDKIVQ
+523 LFDKIVH
-530 LLGQEKVSVKE
+530 LLGSEKVSVKE
-541 YNRIMASGFE
+541 YNRIMASGFD

-579 AMFFVGVNDGYV
+579 AMFFIGVNDGYV

-603 TDREKLKELDVSL
+603 TDRQKLKEMEVSL

-639 NRLYITYAY
+639 GRLYITYAY

-655 ILPSYIIRMVKKLF
+655 ILPSYIVRMLKKMF
-669 PMMNVL
+669 PGMNVL
-675 SHDSTL
+675 SYDDTAK
-681 REHSYIR
+681 EHSYIK
-688 IPKTELEWN
+688 IPKTELEWT
-697 DENFA
+697 DENLA
-702 KLLADGIAL
+702 KILADGVAL
-711 DLYGKELTGSVTSFE
+711 KLYGKELTGSVTSFE
-726 QYAACQYS
+726 QFASCQYA
-734 YFCRYGLG
+734 YFCRYGLD
-742 LSEREEYTF
+742 LSEREEYRF

-787 SMVSESIHAIADS
+787 SLVSESIHAVADN

-808 TSRNEF
+808 TSRNEY
-814 LIKRMEDLADRT
+814 LIKRMEDLADKT

-839 IPDTFEKGFLTKI
+839 TPDTFEKGFLTRI

-874 DAQNVYVKV
+874 DDENVYVKV
-883 VDYKTGRSDFDLLK
+883 VDYKTGHADFDLFK

-911 EAINYEKKRH
+911 EAIAYEKKKH
-921 KDKNVIPAG
+921 EGKNVIPAG

-938 PIVDTKLDD
+938 PIVETKQTDD
-947 DAKIEELVRKELRM
+947 SAIEELIRKELRM

-969 HIISKLDSTEGT
+969 NIISKLDSTEGT

-991 TGNIDTSKSKVLT
+991 SGNIDASKSKVLT
-1004 TEELLAL
+1004 TEELLAV
-1011 GKYVDMDNVDKAT
+1011 GRYVDKENLDKAT

-1030 IHINPYER
+1030 IHINPYEK
-1038 GSENSCTY
+1038 GNENSCAY

-1064 RRLGNLSA
+1064 RRLEYMSP
-1072 DDIWEQINS
+1072 DDIWAQIKGNE
-1081 IEKSNDETDK
+1081 EKQKDTGKDEVG
-1091 IIENETDKKERN
+1091 KE
-1103 IAGKVSDNKLDD
+1103 
-1115 VSDKMSDNE
+1115 E
-1124 HENKS
+1124 
-1129 DK
+1129 